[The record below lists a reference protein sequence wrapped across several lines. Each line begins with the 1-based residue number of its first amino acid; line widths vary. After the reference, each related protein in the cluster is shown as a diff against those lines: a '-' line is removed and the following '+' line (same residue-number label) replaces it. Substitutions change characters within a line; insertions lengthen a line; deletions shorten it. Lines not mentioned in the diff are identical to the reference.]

1 MSEQRYDL
9 LQFAEWLKSDT
20 TPNGGAALWEASA
33 LYDFQVDPNT
43 NEISTQQF
51 NQEYSNYLQEESFPA
66 LKERIENIVKVAPQ
80 LKDKSLLY
88 KPVGFGEKAAWMV
101 GEPAERF
108 LSGESPSRLADII
121 TNELSPLTKNTWEID
136 DFKELT
142 DRLETF
148 YNEGKQRLDNGQILE
163 EGDAKLIQDVGSYLE
178 NLSEN
183 AEEIKSG
190 DKKYVKLKD
199 PIPFYYDE
207 GMYTGMGERVGAG
220 VKRQRE
226 PNWFDSFM
234 EKSNSYFHKTAN
246 DLAEKYYEENKKNNI
261 RYAAYENYL
270 KDRPTEYFK
279 DFRPTELWTD
289 TILGLVPSITA
300 IGAGTLTTIA
310 TGSPLVGY
318 ATTMGILNPLESTG
332 EYQEAYDYVY
342 NKSKD
347 KELAKD
353 IASKS
358 TAGYLA
364 VMNLTERLSIG
375 RYMKNIMPKDAQR
388 LTRRSL
394 FKNMYKKIADDK
406 RLYYG
411 YEGLESGIRE
421 GSQEFIQYLSSVAI
435 QSGYKDEN
443 FSDLYDA
450 QTAKE
455 SFIGGALLG
464 GGMGAAG
471 ILISGKERFSM
482 EEMFANLKDK
492 DAPRTKKGKPVY
504 EGRPIAPV
512 LAEQIEDKPTR
523 KAEPTQKGLV
533 QEIVTAGQSLQVSVD
548 RDEVTDDK
556 LKQTINEL
564 KGFGPGK
571 KVEKLSYVLQKGGND
586 LLNSLD
592 ESDLENVNNTLKA
605 GIKNISGQLADG
617 LKDRENLAK
626 DVVDGRI
633 KIDYQIGKGG
643 KISPIGKKPTISITD
658 KQIIDDLVKTYEK
671 DIIEDVGKK
680 PSQPQ
685 ISNWLNNNLNVN
697 IGKQVQAQAEK
708 QVGATPQAGQ
718 PTDAQLAAALG
729 AFDAPSP
736 PKKQPKPIPK
746 KKKSTS
752 AKAVEEQ
759 SIEQLKQTASPVD
772 TFKTGTRYGVLQ
784 KNNPYSGKSGKLV
797 KHDKKNNKVLLE
809 FDDGKKFSFTT
820 KQVAP
825 IQEDAPI
832 IKTKQKPIKKL
843 SSLKQEVFKLSD
855 KEQSK
860 GFARV
865 SDDAIINYIVKAPSD
880 TIKKV
885 LKRLPKKRRE
895 KLLDT
900 ITQYRNIIKAE
911 GVNASEKQIQKAI
924 SEEGMVQLPS
934 QKEAKKAF
942 FEQFNKDIDK
952 QVDKDFLEQEISRR
966 VEEDVAGTMGY
977 VPRDVLEKNIRK
989 ELEGK
994 EKPKKIDKNK
1004 ARAAA
1009 DRTMAEIEQIEGV
1022 DIKKVGLPVEGGL
1035 ERIGDIKVAE
1045 DKQGQ
1050 GLASNWVNSLKIK
1063 RKTQGRDTIDII
1075 AKPGSEGFWEKQGF
1089 ISVKPYLSEKFED
1102 QKNQPKMGEKGYLP
1116 SKFQAMKLP
1125 NFRDAVIDK
1134 DGNIKKVDG
1143 KEVTPMTF
1151 ILNDYMGMDGVSLQD
1166 LIINAQLGLKDKPI
1180 SEVGQSIKKAEEKPE
1195 KIKEVISNAADE
1207 LKKGLEELGNITQ
1220 KGAVSPMGDLSDKA
1234 AYNRAKQHFE
1244 NSYDSLKSAYRITLE
1259 DYVHA
1264 MFKALKK
1271 LPKEIR
1277 QKIRDFLMK
1286 WAKSKDPDIHTRIAK
1301 YNSTID
1307 IVDLMGF
1314 GNRRR
1319 MRISRELIDSGTMD
1333 KISDAVD
1340 NENDINS
1347 DDISR
1352 EGLDIADVSDHEEI
1366 SNNLTFDGYD
1376 FRGDQFFKFL
1386 ETSDSKGWL
1395 DRKQVAKL
1403 MEAALTGDKEI
1414 LLEHLE
1420 SKYNYV
1426 PQTIQ
1431 EQNLVQS
1438 FFIKNQ
1444 PINRTN
1450 GYEKPAWWWTN
1461 IDYDGN
1467 IIKNKKNKNL
1477 IPKIGG
1483 SPRFGKD
1490 IRRNT
1495 DLPRTYNMSF
1505 VDWALQQ
1512 NEYDGDEIK
1521 ISRIYLKDLVN
1532 LWVGKKDK
1540 NGSKYFGKPE
1550 FSDLTL
1556 NKKSLVNVW
1565 DNIFANSSR
1574 KDDAGNPV
1582 IRTVAEIKGGGNNP
1596 SFIVAR
1602 IPQSIIEMTQS
1613 TEQMQKYWQQ
1623 EITRGNMTID
1633 MAKEFIESV
1642 EELNTAGT
1650 NKYIFAQHITQHEL
1664 MKRSHGAKYLMRTPD
1679 ILHHMKRA
1687 SLPYGEGIVPLGLGD
1702 NTIKIIDQTKVSIVN
1717 EEGTKVPMTDY
1728 IAGLEGLSRSDGATI
1743 TDTDTLDT
1751 MAKIAGRE
1759 QLNNGLPMRE
1769 VKTIMWYSSLNNKFA
1784 KDNYPAVEYDG
1795 KPNWEGEHYVAIKH
1809 NEFVA
1814 EGGYKF
1820 VDEDNNIIAYTVEEG
1835 NKIRIYDN
1843 DGNRINRLLTL
1854 DEAKEPDGGSG
1865 SFKLDG
1871 RVATDVLTLPEEST
1885 RIVKVPGHK
1894 GKSSSAFPMTWL
1906 SKLYHP
1912 DFDKLRTQIENKLI
1926 ETARANVR
1934 AMFDARKDP
1943 QIMASLFGQLKS
1955 NNVSF
1960 PNEIEKLIEPIQ
1972 GEMLQDG
1979 YNLPHISSGV
1989 LEPIKNKLI
1998 RENAYKGRRT
2008 GFGNYATIKPDYD
2021 GTKVSEENGIAI
2033 SEDDATMVNF
2043 VKQKLNLDPSLR
2055 GAELQNAF
2063 KEAILNMNNK
2073 GRGVYILLGRMPV
2086 YSVTG
2091 VTLGKITNIVPSG
2104 QGNVVFIHP
2113 ELVSGALQADADGDA
2128 ATMQIMYFGDR
2139 FQDESVINAM
2149 LDAKKAFDKRGG
2161 FARVE
2166 YFKKGKRDF
2175 PATSKKSIYQASSMI
2190 GNGLASQ
2197 GILTNAINFF
2207 EDMHFKDVKMKIGKQ
2222 TIVTRDPEEGKVIM
2236 DYAPLREDI
2245 TQEMLDDAQMGTIVN
2260 KQGKPWK
2267 SGEKYLM
2274 TTPLNQ
2280 LKILLQASV
2289 DHAKELLLYDWG
2301 YDGYD
2306 FIIPKMFVQD
2316 NGSPIGI
2323 KQSRTISRVLRKLL
2337 SYGNIRYGRDMDT
2350 RQTKGIASMFADSE
2364 SMYELAQLNGKERGK
2379 VIADLANSR
2388 RNRFNKGTRKS
2399 KLAKSTLPIEE
2410 IIFNDKMT
2418 SIEKLIATPHEEMVR
2433 YRKENPN
2440 DIVVEHPWGYG
2451 THQIVNGLSKTQ
2463 ADLYAIQVKEQR
2475 FYPETGWKA
2484 RKKEAR
2490 RWINQAGTEFYR
2502 IHARAIVYK
2511 NATEKSLNSA
2521 SYPYADEM
2529 LDFINKW
2536 YNEGDK
2542 KKGIKAFKDL
2552 TKEQQAYTTLRF
2564 LRGIR
2569 VQEKQILKGVE
2580 KQSQAIVKNIL
2591 ATKEKI
2597 EQVES
2602 EKAKEFLTNKL
2613 NTLRNKLDK
2622 ITTKTFVQKQP
2633 RVRDV
2638 EKILPMQLMD
2648 SDVWTTYAN
2657 LAGPNIREA
2666 SNQPMPLKMRKKYED
2681 YLLKDC
2687 P

>member
-20 TPNGGAALWEASA
+20 TPNGGADLWAASA
-33 LYDFQVDPNT
+33 LYDFQIDPN
-43 NEISTQQF
+43 NGQLSTQPF
-51 NQEYSNYLQEESFPA
+51 NEETVNLLQKEDYPA
-66 LKERIENIVKVAPQ
+66 LKQRIENIVKVAPE
-80 LKDKSLLY
+80 LKQKSLLY
-88 KPVGFGEKAAWMV
+88 NPVNFGEKAAWMI

-108 LSGESPSRLADII
+108 FSGESPSRVGEIVTEL
-121 TNELSPLTKNTWEID
+121 LSPLSKDTW
-136 DFKELT
+136 DFDEFKQLT

-148 YNEGKQRLDNGQILE
+148 YNDGKQKLNNGQITQ
-163 EGDAKLIQDVGSYLE
+163 EGDAKLIQDVGTYLE

-183 AEEIKSG
+183 AEEIQSG

-207 GMYTGMGERVGAG
+207 GDFTGMGEKVGEG
-220 VKRQRE
+220 LKRQRE

-289 TILGLVPSITA
+289 TILGLVPSIAA
-300 IGAGTLTTIA
+300 IGVGTGVTLA
-310 TGSPLVGY
+310 TKSPAAGY
-318 ATTMGILNPLESTG
+318 AATMGILNPLEATG

-375 RYMKNIMPKDAQR
+375 RYMKNVMPKDAQR

-421 GSQEFIQYLSSVAI
+421 GSQEFVQYLSSVAI
-435 QSGYKDEN
+435 QTGYKDEN
-443 FSDLYDA
+443 FSDLYDR

-455 SFIGGALLG
+455 SFLGGALLG
-464 GGMGAAG
+464 GTMGAAG
-471 ILISGKERFSM
+471 IVISGKERFSM
-482 EEMFANLKDK
+482 EDMFKAASGEDVST
-492 DAPRTKKGKPVY
+492 PKGKPVY
-504 EGRPIAPV
+504 QGRPIAPV
-512 LAEQIEDKPTR
+512 DPRQIQDRPIT
-523 KAEPTQKGLV
+523 KAEPTQKGLI
-533 QEIVTAGQSLQVSVD
+533 QEIVTAGQSTRVSID
-548 RDEVTDDK
+548 RDEITDDK
-556 LKQTINEL
+556 VKQRIDEL

-571 KVEKLSYVLQKGGND
+571 KVEKLAYVLQKGGKD

-592 ESDLENVNNTLKA
+592 ESEIENVNNVLNA

-617 LKDRENLAK
+617 LKDRESLAQ
-626 DVVDGRI
+626 DIVDGRI
-633 KIDYQIGKGG
+633 KIDYKVGKGG
-643 KISPIGKKPTISITD
+643 KITPTGKKATISITD

-697 IGKQVQAQAEK
+697 IGKQVQSQAEK
-708 QVGATPQAGQ
+708 QIGASPQAGQ
-718 PTDAQLAAALG
+718 PTDAQLASALG

-736 PKKQPKPIPK
+736 KKQPKPISK

-752 AKAVEEQ
+752 SKAVEKQ
-759 SIEQLKQTASPVD
+759 AIEQLKQTASPVD

-809 FDDGKKFSFTT
+809 FDDGKRFSFTT

-825 IQEDAPI
+825 IQEDAPK
-832 IKTKQKPIKKL
+832 KTKEKIYDVKVDMYENPNIQ
-843 SSLKQEVFKLSD
+843 D
-855 KEQSK
+855 KTGDNQD
-860 GFARV
+860 V
-865 SDDAIINYIVKAPSD
+865 WV
-880 TIKKV
+880 
-885 LKRLPKKRRE
+885 
-895 KLLDT
+895 
-900 ITQYRNIIKAE
+900 
-911 GVNASEKQIQKAI
+911 VNN
-924 SEEGMVQLPS
+924 L
-934 QKEAKKAF
+934 KEAKEQLKSIKSGLGKGKNFANKIEK
-942 FEQFNKDIDK
+942 FEDHYILKHKQGDDKHIYIKGTEPKGLILDTKGRVKGKPYTKQSDIDK

-966 VEEDVAGTMGY
+966 VEEDVAGTMGDI
-977 VPRDVLEKNIRK
+977 PRDVLEKDIRE

-994 EKPKKIDKNK
+994 EKPKKINK
-1004 ARAAA
+1004 SQASITAVLK
-1009 DRTMAEIEQIEGV
+1009 MAEIEQIEGV
-1022 DIKKVGLPVEGGL
+1022 DIVRVGLPVKGGL

-1050 GLASNWVNSLKIK
+1050 GLASNWVNNLKIQ
-1063 RKTQGRDTIDII
+1063 RKSQGRDTIDII
-1075 AKPGSEGFWEKQGF
+1075 AKPGSEEFWKKQGF
-1089 ISVKPYLSEKFED
+1089 KVYDPINEYFGNYETGKQDKLLV
-1102 QKNQPKMGEKGYLP
+1102 EKGELFE
-1116 SKFQAMKLP
+1116 KELK
-1125 NFRDAVIDK
+1125 DK
-1134 DGNIKKVDG
+1134 DGKLKKVDG
-1143 KEVTPMTF
+1143 KTPTPMIF
-1151 ILNDYMGMDGVSLQD
+1151 DLRNVSLQD
-1166 LIINAQLGLKDKPI
+1166 LIVNAQLGLQDKPI
-1180 SEVGQSIKKAEEKPE
+1180 SEVDKSIKKAEEKPNKVKDE
-1195 KIKEVISNAADE
+1195 ISNAVDE
-1207 LKKGLEELGNITQ
+1207 IMKGLDELGNITQ
-1220 KGAVSPMGDLSDKA
+1220 KGGVSPMGDLSDKA
-1234 AYNRAKQHFE
+1234 AYNRSKQHFE
-1244 NSYDSLKSAYRITLE
+1244 NAYDSLKSAYRITLE
-1259 DYVHA
+1259 DFMHA

-1271 LPKEIR
+1271 LPKDIR

-1286 WAKSKDPDIHTRIAK
+1286 WAKTKDPDIHTRIAK
-1301 YNSTID
+1301 SNSTLD

-1314 GNRRR
+1314 ANRRQ
-1319 MRISRELIDSGTMD
+1319 MRLSRELIDSGTMD
-1333 KISDAVD
+1333 KISDAID

-1366 SNNLTFDGYD
+1366 ANNLTFEGYD

-1386 ETSDSKGWL
+1386 EDSESKGWL
-1395 DRKQVAKL
+1395 DDKQIAKL
-1403 MEAALTGDKEI
+1403 MEAALTGDKNI

-1444 PINRTN
+1444 AINRTT
-1450 GYEKPAWWWTN
+1450 GLEKPAWWWAN
-1461 IDYDGN
+1461 IDYDGKLV
-1467 IIKNKKNKNL
+1467 KNKKNKKL

-1490 IRRNT
+1490 IRKNT

-1512 NEYDGDEIK
+1512 NKYDGDQIK

-1532 LWVGKKDK
+1532 VWVGKKDK
-1540 NGSKYFGKPE
+1540 NGSKYYGKPE
-1550 FSDLTL
+1550 FSDLTV
-1556 NKKSLVNVW
+1556 NKKSLVHVW

-1574 KDDAGNPV
+1574 KDDSGNSI

-1602 IPQSIIEMTQS
+1602 VPQSIIDMTQS
-1613 TEQMQKYWQQ
+1613 TSKMQEYWKK
-1623 EITRGNMTID
+1623 EITRGNMTVD
-1633 MAKEFIESV
+1633 MAKEFIASV
-1642 EELNTAGT
+1642 EELNSGGT

-1664 MKRSHGAKYLMRTPD
+1664 MKRSHGAKYLMRTSD

-1702 NTIKIIDQTKVSIVN
+1702 NTMKLIDQTKVSIIN

-1743 TDTDTLDT
+1743 TDTDTLDII
-1751 MAKIAGRE
+1751 AKAVGRE

-1769 VKTIMWYSSLNNKFA
+1769 VKTIMWYSSLNDKFA

-1795 KPNWEGEHYVAIKH
+1795 ESNWEGEHYLAVKH

-1814 EGGYKF
+1814 EEGLRF
-1820 VDEDNNIIAYTVEEG
+1820 VDNEDNIIAYTVMEN
-1835 NKIRIYDN
+1835 NKVRIYDN
-1843 DGNRINRLLTL
+1843 DGNRINRLFTL

-1865 SFKLDG
+1865 SFKLNG

-1885 RIVKVPGHK
+1885 RVIKVPGHK
-1894 GKSSSAFPMTWL
+1894 SKSSSAFPMTWL

-1912 DFDKLRTQIENKLI
+1912 DFDKVRTTIENKLVEI
-1926 ETARANVR
+1926 ARANVK
-1934 AMFDARKDP
+1934 AMFDARKNP
-1943 QIMASLFGQLKS
+1943 EIMASLFGQLKS

-1972 GEMLQDG
+1972 GQMLEDG
-1979 YNLPHISSGV
+1979 YMLPHIASGV
-1989 LEPIKNKLI
+1989 LEPVKNKLI
-1998 RENAYKGRRT
+1998 RENAFKGRRT

-2021 GTKVSEENGIAI
+2021 GTKVSDENGIAI
-2033 SEDDATMVNF
+2033 SEDDAIMVNF
-2043 VKQKLNLDPSLR
+2043 VKKKLNLDPSLR
-2055 GAELQNAF
+2055 GVELQNAF
-2063 KEAILNMNNK
+2063 KEATLNLNNK
-2073 GRGVYILLGRMPV
+2073 GKGVYLLLGRMPV
-2086 YSVTG
+2086 YAVTG

-2104 QGNVVFIHP
+2104 QGNVIFIHP
-2113 ELVSGALQADADGDA
+2113 ELAAGPLQADADGDA
-2128 ATMQIMYFGDR
+2128 ATIQIMYFGEN
-2139 FQDESVINAM
+2139 FQDESIVNSM
-2149 LDAKKAFDKRGG
+2149 LDAKKSFDKRAG

-2175 PATSKKSIYQASSMI
+2175 PATSKRSIYQASAMI

-2197 GILTNAINFF
+2197 GILTNAVNFF
-2207 EDMHFKDVKMKIGKQ
+2207 EDMHFKEIKMTIGKQ
-2222 TIVTRDPEEGKVIM
+2222 TIVTRDPENGKVIM
-2236 DYAPLREDI
+2236 DYAPLRDDV
-2245 TQEMLDDAQMGTIVN
+2245 TQETLNDSKMGTLVN
-2260 KQGKPWK
+2260 KQGKEWK
-2267 SGEKYLM
+2267 SGDKYLM
-2274 TTPLNQ
+2274 TTPINQ

-2301 YDGYD
+2301 YNGYD
-2306 FIIPKMFVQD
+2306 FIIPKMFVQE
-2316 NGSPIGI
+2316 NGSPIGL

-2388 RNRFNKGTRKS
+2388 RNRFNKGTKKS
-2399 KLAKSTLPIEE
+2399 KLAKSTLPIDE
-2410 IIFNDKMT
+2410 IIFNNKLT
-2418 SIEKLIATPHEEMVR
+2418 SIEKILAAPHEEMVR

-2440 DIVVEHPWGYG
+2440 DIVHEHPWGFG
-2451 THQIVNGLSKTQ
+2451 QHQIVNGLSKTQ
-2463 ADLYAIQVKEQR
+2463 SDIFAIQKKEER
-2475 FYPETGWKA
+2475 FYPESDSWKS

-2502 IHARAIVYK
+2502 IHARAVVYQ

-2521 SYPYADEM
+2521 SYPYSDEM
-2529 LDFINKW
+2529 LDFMDKW
-2536 YNEGDK
+2536 FNQGDK

-2552 TKEQQAYTTLRF
+2552 SKEQQAYTTLRF

-2602 EKAKEFLTNKL
+2602 EKAKEFLTNRL

-2633 RVRDV
+2633 RIRDV

>member
-9 LQFAEWLKSDT
+9 LQFAEWLKNDT
-20 TPNGGAALWEASA
+20 TPNGGADLWAASA
-33 LYDFQVDPNT
+33 LYDFQIDPN
-43 NEISTQQF
+43 NGQLSTQPF
-51 NQEYSNYLQEESFPA
+51 NEETVNILQKEDYPA
-66 LKERIENIVKVAPQ
+66 LKQRIENIVKVAPE
-80 LKDKSLLY
+80 LKQKSLLY
-88 KPVGFGEKAAWMV
+88 NPVKLGEKAAWMI

-108 LSGESPSRLADII
+108 FSGESPSRVGEIVTDL
-121 TNELSPLTKNTWEID
+121 LSPLSKDTWDSNE
-136 DFKELT
+136 FKQLT
-142 DRLETF
+142 DRLEIF
-148 YNEGKQRLDNGQILE
+148 YNDGKQKLNNGQITQ
-163 EGDAKLIQDVGSYLE
+163 EGDAKLIQDVGTYLE

-183 AEEIKSG
+183 TEEIQSG

-207 GMYTGMGERVGAG
+207 GDFTGMGEKVGAG

-289 TILGLVPSITA
+289 TILGLVPSISA
-300 IGAGTLTTIA
+300 IGIGTGVTLA
-310 TGSPLVGY
+310 TKSPAAGY
-318 ATTMGILNPLESTG
+318 AATMGILNPLEATG

-375 RYMKNIMPKDAQR
+375 RYMKNVMPKDAQR

-421 GSQEFIQYLSSVAI
+421 GSQEFVQYLSSVAI
-435 QSGYKDEN
+435 QTGYKDEN
-443 FSDLYDA
+443 FSDLYDR

-455 SFIGGALLG
+455 SFLGGALLG
-464 GGMGAAG
+464 GTMGAAG
-471 ILISGKERFSM
+471 IVLSGKERFSM
-482 EEMFANLKDK
+482 EDMFKAASGEDVST
-492 DAPRTKKGKPVY
+492 PKGKPVY
-504 EGRPIAPV
+504 QGRPIAPV
-512 LAEQIEDKPTR
+512 DPRQIQDRPIT
-523 KAEPTQKGLV
+523 KAEPTQKGLI
-533 QEIVTAGQSLQVSVD
+533 QEIITAGQSTRVSID
-548 RDEVTDDK
+548 RSEIEDDK
-556 LKQTINEL
+556 VKQRIDEL

-571 KVEKLSYVLQKGGND
+571 KVEKLAYVLQKGGKD

-592 ESDLENVNNTLKA
+592 ESEVENVNNVLNA

-617 LKDRENLAK
+617 LKDRESLAQ
-626 DVVDGRI
+626 DIVDGRI
-633 KIDYQIGKGG
+633 KIDYKVGKGG
-643 KISPIGKKPTISITD
+643 KITPTGKKATISITD
-658 KQIIDDLVKTYEK
+658 KEIIDDLVKTYEK
-671 DIIEDVGKK
+671 DIIDDVGKK

-697 IGKQVQAQAEK
+697 IGKQIQSQSEK
-708 QVGATPQAGQ
+708 QVGASPQAGQ
-718 PTDAQLAAALG
+718 PSDAQLAAALG
-729 AFDAPSP
+729 AFDAPSS
-736 PKKQPKPIPK
+736 KKQPKPIPK

-752 AKAVEEQ
+752 SKAVEEQ
-759 SIEQLKQTASPVD
+759 SIEQLKQTITPVD

-784 KNNPYSGKSGKLV
+784 KNNPYSGKSGKLI

-809 FDDGKKFSFTT
+809 FDDGRKFSFTT

-825 IQEDAPI
+825 IQEDAP
-832 IKTKQKPIKKL
+832 KK
-843 SSLKQEVFKLSD
+843 
-855 KEQSK
+855 
-860 GFARV
+860 
-865 SDDAIINYIVKAPSD
+865 
-880 TIKKV
+880 TIKK
-885 LKRLPKKRRE
+885 
-895 KLLDT
+895 
-900 ITQYRNIIKAE
+900 Q
-911 GVNASEKQIQKAI
+911 S
-924 SEEGMVQLPS
+924 
-934 QKEAKKAF
+934 
-942 FEQFNKDIDK
+942 DIDK
-952 QVDKDFLEQEISRR
+952 EVDKDFLEQEISRR
-966 VEEDVAGTMGY
+966 VEEDVAGTMGDI
-977 VPRDVLEKNIRK
+977 PRDVLEKDIRE

-994 EKPKKIDKNK
+994 EKPKTIDKNK

-1009 DRTMAEIEQIEGV
+1009 DRKMAEIEQIEGV
-1022 DIKKVGLPVEGGL
+1022 DIKKVGLPVEDGL

-1050 GLASNWVNSLKIK
+1050 GLASNWVNNLKIK
-1063 RKTQGRDTIDII
+1063 RKSQGRESIDII
-1075 AKPGSEGFWEKQGF
+1075 ARPGSQGFWEKQGF
-1089 ISVKPYLSEKFED
+1089 KVYDPINEYFDFDDDGKQDKLLVGKAELFEKEL
-1102 QKNQPKMGEKGYLP
+1102 KN
-1116 SKFQAMKLP
+1116 
-1125 NFRDAVIDK
+1125 K
-1134 DGNIKKVDG
+1134 DGKLKKVDG
-1143 KEVTPMTF
+1143 KTPAPMIF
-1151 ILNDYMGMDGVSLQD
+1151 DLRNVSLQD
-1166 LIINAQLGLKDKPI
+1166 LIVNAQLGVQDKPV
-1180 SEVGQSIKKAEEKPE
+1180 SEVDKSIKKAEEKPSKVKDE
-1195 KIKEVISNAADE
+1195 ISNAVDE
-1207 LKKGLEELGNITQ
+1207 IMKGLDELGNITQ
-1220 KGAVSPMGDLSDKA
+1220 KGGVSPMGDLSDKA
-1234 AYNRAKQHFE
+1234 AYNRSKQHFE
-1244 NSYDSLKSAYRITLE
+1244 NAYDSLKSAYRITLE
-1259 DYVHA
+1259 DFIHA

-1271 LPKEIR
+1271 LPKDIR

-1286 WAKSKDPDIHTRIAK
+1286 WAKTKDPDIHTRIAK
-1301 YNSTID
+1301 SNSTLD

-1314 GNRRR
+1314 ANRRQ
-1319 MRISRELIDSGTMD
+1319 MRLSRELIDSGTMD
-1333 KISDAVD
+1333 KISDAID

-1366 SNNLTFDGYD
+1366 ANNLTFEGYD

-1386 ETSDSKGWL
+1386 EDSESKGWL
-1395 DRKQVAKL
+1395 DDKQIAKL
-1403 MEAALTGDKEI
+1403 MEAALTGDKNI

-1420 SKYNYV
+1420 SKHKYV

-1444 PINRTN
+1444 AINRTT
-1450 GYEKPAWWWTN
+1450 GREKAAWWWAN
-1461 IDYDGN
+1461 IDYDGKLV
-1467 IIKNKKNKNL
+1467 KNKKNKKL

-1483 SPRFGKD
+1483 SLRFGKD
-1490 IRRNT
+1490 IRKNT

-1512 NEYDGDEIK
+1512 NKYDGDQIK

-1532 LWVGKKDK
+1532 VWVGKKDK
-1540 NGSKYFGKPE
+1540 NGSKYYGKPE
-1550 FSDLTL
+1550 FSDLTV
-1556 NKKSLVNVW
+1556 NKKSLVHVW

-1574 KDDAGNPV
+1574 KDDSGNPI

-1602 IPQSIIEMTQS
+1602 VPQSIINMTQS
-1613 TEQMQKYWQQ
+1613 TSKMQEYWKK
-1623 EITRGNMTID
+1623 EITRGNMTVD
-1633 MAKEFIESV
+1633 MAKEFIASV
-1642 EELNTAGT
+1642 EELNNGGT

-1664 MKRSHGAKYLMRTPD
+1664 MKRSHGSKYLMRTPD

-1702 NTIKIIDQTKVSIVN
+1702 NTMKLIDQTKISIIN

-1743 TDTDTLDT
+1743 TDTDTLDII
-1751 MAKIAGRE
+1751 AKVVGRE

-1769 VKTIMWYSSLNNKFA
+1769 VKTIMWYSSLNDKFA

-1795 KPNWEGEHYVAIKH
+1795 ESNWEGEHYLAVKH

-1814 EGGYKF
+1814 EEGLRF
-1820 VDEDNNIIAYTVEEG
+1820 VDNEDNIIAYTVMEN
-1835 NKIRIYDN
+1835 NKVRIYDN
-1843 DGNRINRLLTL
+1843 DGNRINRLFTL

-1871 RVATDVLTLPEEST
+1871 RVATDVLTLPEQST
-1885 RIVKVPGHK
+1885 RVIKVPGHK
-1894 GKSSSAFPMTWL
+1894 SKSSSAFPMTWL

-1912 DFDKLRTQIENKLI
+1912 DFDKVRTTIENKLV
-1926 ETARANVR
+1926 ETARANVK

-1943 QIMASLFGQLKS
+1943 EIMASLFGQLKS

-1960 PNEIEKLIEPIQ
+1960 PNEIEKLIEPVQ
-1972 GEMLQDG
+1972 GQMLEDG
-1979 YNLPHISSGV
+1979 YMLPHIASGV
-1989 LEPIKNKLI
+1989 LEPVKNKLI
-1998 RENAYKGRRT
+1998 RENAFKGRRT

-2021 GTKVSEENGIAI
+2021 GTKVSDENGIAI
-2033 SEDDATMVNF
+2033 SEDDAVMVNF
-2043 VKQKLNLDPSLR
+2043 VKKKLNLDPSLK
-2055 GAELQNAF
+2055 GVDLQNAF
-2063 KEAILNMNNK
+2063 KEATLNLNNK
-2073 GRGVYILLGRMPV
+2073 GKGVYLLLGRMPV
-2086 YSVTG
+2086 YAVTG
-2091 VTLGKITNIVPSG
+2091 VTLGKITNIIPSG
-2104 QGNVVFIHP
+2104 QGNVIFIHP
-2113 ELVSGALQADADGDA
+2113 ELAAGPLQADADGDA
-2128 ATMQIMYFGDR
+2128 ATIQIMYFGEN
-2139 FQDESVINAM
+2139 FQDESIVNSM
-2149 LDAKKAFDKRGG
+2149 LDAKKSFDKRAG

-2175 PATSKKSIYQASSMI
+2175 PATSKRSIYQASAMI

-2197 GILTNAINFF
+2197 GILTNAVNFF
-2207 EDMHFKDVKMKIGKQ
+2207 EDMHFKEIKMTIGKQ
-2222 TIVTRDPEEGKVIM
+2222 TIVTRDPEDGKVIM
-2236 DYAPLREDI
+2236 DYAPLRDDV
-2245 TQEMLDDAQMGTIVN
+2245 TQETLNDSKMGTLVN
-2260 KQGKPWK
+2260 KEGKEWK
-2267 SGEKYLM
+2267 SGDKYLM
-2274 TTPLNQ
+2274 TTPINQ

-2289 DHAKELLLYDWG
+2289 DHAKELLLYDWK
-2301 YDGYD
+2301 YNGYD
-2306 FIIPKMFVQD
+2306 FIIPKMFVQE
-2316 NGSPIGI
+2316 NGSPIGL

-2337 SYGNIRYGRDMDT
+2337 SYGSIRYGRDMDT

-2388 RNRFNKGTRKS
+2388 RNRFNKGTRIS
-2399 KLAKSTLPIEE
+2399 KLAKSTLPIDE
-2410 IIFNDKMT
+2410 IIFNDKLT
-2418 SIEKLIATPHEEMVR
+2418 SIEKILAAPHEEMVR

-2440 DIVVEHPWGYG
+2440 DIVHEHPWGFG
-2451 THQIVNGLSKTQ
+2451 QHQIVNGLSKTQ
-2463 ADLYAIQVKEQR
+2463 SDIFAIQKKEER
-2475 FYPETGWKA
+2475 FYPESNNWKS
-2484 RKKEAR
+2484 RKKEAL

-2502 IHARAIVYK
+2502 IHSRAVVYQ

-2521 SYPYADEM
+2521 SYPYSDEM
-2529 LDFINKW
+2529 LDFMDKW
-2536 YNEGDK
+2536 FNQGDK

-2552 TKEQQAYTTLRF
+2552 SKEQQAYTTLRF

-2602 EKAKEFLTNKL
+2602 EKAKEFLTNRL

-2633 RVRDV
+2633 RIRDV

>member
-1 MSEQRYDL
+1 
-9 LQFAEWLKSDT
+9 
-20 TPNGGAALWEASA
+20 
-33 LYDFQVDPNT
+33 
-43 NEISTQQF
+43 
-51 NQEYSNYLQEESFPA
+51 
-66 LKERIENIVKVAPQ
+66 
-80 LKDKSLLY
+80 
-88 KPVGFGEKAAWMV
+88 
-101 GEPAERF
+101 
-108 LSGESPSRLADII
+108 
-121 TNELSPLTKNTWEID
+121 
-136 DFKELT
+136 
-142 DRLETF
+142 
-148 YNEGKQRLDNGQILE
+148 
-163 EGDAKLIQDVGSYLE
+163 
-178 NLSEN
+178 
-183 AEEIKSG
+183 
-190 DKKYVKLKD
+190 
-199 PIPFYYDE
+199 
-207 GMYTGMGERVGAG
+207 
-220 VKRQRE
+220 
-226 PNWFDSFM
+226 
-234 EKSNSYFHKTAN
+234 
-246 DLAEKYYEENKKNNI
+246 
-261 RYAAYENYL
+261 
-270 KDRPTEYFK
+270 
-279 DFRPTELWTD
+279 
-289 TILGLVPSITA
+289 
-300 IGAGTLTTIA
+300 
-310 TGSPLVGY
+310 
-318 ATTMGILNPLESTG
+318 
-332 EYQEAYDYVY
+332 
-342 NKSKD
+342 
-347 KELAKD
+347 
-353 IASKS
+353 
-358 TAGYLA
+358 
-364 VMNLTERLSIG
+364 
-375 RYMKNIMPKDAQR
+375 
-388 LTRRSL
+388 
-394 FKNMYKKIADDK
+394 
-406 RLYYG
+406 
-411 YEGLESGIRE
+411 
-421 GSQEFIQYLSSVAI
+421 
-435 QSGYKDEN
+435 
-443 FSDLYDA
+443 
-450 QTAKE
+450 
-455 SFIGGALLG
+455 
-464 GGMGAAG
+464 
-471 ILISGKERFSM
+471 
-482 EEMFANLKDK
+482 
-492 DAPRTKKGKPVY
+492 
-504 EGRPIAPV
+504 
-512 LAEQIEDKPTR
+512 
-523 KAEPTQKGLV
+523 
-533 QEIVTAGQSLQVSVD
+533 
-548 RDEVTDDK
+548 
-556 LKQTINEL
+556 
-564 KGFGPGK
+564 
-571 KVEKLSYVLQKGGND
+571 
-586 LLNSLD
+586 
-592 ESDLENVNNTLKA
+592 
-605 GIKNISGQLADG
+605 
-617 LKDRENLAK
+617 
-626 DVVDGRI
+626 
-633 KIDYQIGKGG
+633 
-643 KISPIGKKPTISITD
+643 
-658 KQIIDDLVKTYEK
+658 
-671 DIIEDVGKK
+671 
-680 PSQPQ
+680 
-685 ISNWLNNNLNVN
+685 
-697 IGKQVQAQAEK
+697 
-708 QVGATPQAGQ
+708 
-718 PTDAQLAAALG
+718 
-729 AFDAPSP
+729 
-736 PKKQPKPIPK
+736 
-746 KKKSTS
+746 
-752 AKAVEEQ
+752 
-759 SIEQLKQTASPVD
+759 
-772 TFKTGTRYGVLQ
+772 
-784 KNNPYSGKSGKLV
+784 
-797 KHDKKNNKVLLE
+797 
-809 FDDGKKFSFTT
+809 
-820 KQVAP
+820 
-825 IQEDAPI
+825 
-832 IKTKQKPIKKL
+832 
-843 SSLKQEVFKLSD
+843 
-855 KEQSK
+855 
-860 GFARV
+860 
-865 SDDAIINYIVKAPSD
+865 
-880 TIKKV
+880 
-885 LKRLPKKRRE
+885 
-895 KLLDT
+895 
-900 ITQYRNIIKAE
+900 
-911 GVNASEKQIQKAI
+911 
-924 SEEGMVQLPS
+924 
-934 QKEAKKAF
+934 
-942 FEQFNKDIDK
+942 
-952 QVDKDFLEQEISRR
+952 
-966 VEEDVAGTMGY
+966 
-977 VPRDVLEKNIRK
+977 
-989 ELEGK
+989 
-994 EKPKKIDKNK
+994 
-1004 ARAAA
+1004 
-1009 DRTMAEIEQIEGV
+1009 
-1022 DIKKVGLPVEGGL
+1022 
-1035 ERIGDIKVAE
+1035 
-1045 DKQGQ
+1045 
-1050 GLASNWVNSLKIK
+1050 
-1063 RKTQGRDTIDII
+1063 
-1075 AKPGSEGFWEKQGF
+1075 
-1089 ISVKPYLSEKFED
+1089 
-1102 QKNQPKMGEKGYLP
+1102 
-1116 SKFQAMKLP
+1116 
-1125 NFRDAVIDK
+1125 
-1134 DGNIKKVDG
+1134 
-1143 KEVTPMTF
+1143 
-1151 ILNDYMGMDGVSLQD
+1151 
-1166 LIINAQLGLKDKPI
+1166 
-1180 SEVGQSIKKAEEKPE
+1180 
-1195 KIKEVISNAADE
+1195 
-1207 LKKGLEELGNITQ
+1207 
-1220 KGAVSPMGDLSDKA
+1220 
-1234 AYNRAKQHFE
+1234 
-1244 NSYDSLKSAYRITLE
+1244 
-1259 DYVHA
+1259 
-1264 MFKALKK
+1264 
-1271 LPKEIR
+1271 
-1277 QKIRDFLMK
+1277 
-1286 WAKSKDPDIHTRIAK
+1286 
-1301 YNSTID
+1301 
-1307 IVDLMGF
+1307 
-1314 GNRRR
+1314 
-1319 MRISRELIDSGTMD
+1319 
-1333 KISDAVD
+1333 
-1340 NENDINS
+1340 
-1347 DDISR
+1347 
-1352 EGLDIADVSDHEEI
+1352 
-1366 SNNLTFDGYD
+1366 
-1376 FRGDQFFKFL
+1376 
-1386 ETSDSKGWL
+1386 
-1395 DRKQVAKL
+1395 
-1403 MEAALTGDKEI
+1403 
-1414 LLEHLE
+1414 
-1420 SKYNYV
+1420 
-1426 PQTIQ
+1426 
-1431 EQNLVQS
+1431 
-1438 FFIKNQ
+1438 
-1444 PINRTN
+1444 
-1450 GYEKPAWWWTN
+1450 
-1461 IDYDGN
+1461 
-1467 IIKNKKNKNL
+1467 
-1477 IPKIGG
+1477 
-1483 SPRFGKD
+1483 
-1490 IRRNT
+1490 
-1495 DLPRTYNMSF
+1495 
-1505 VDWALQQ
+1505 
-1512 NEYDGDEIK
+1512 
-1521 ISRIYLKDLVN
+1521 
-1532 LWVGKKDK
+1532 
-1540 NGSKYFGKPE
+1540 
-1550 FSDLTL
+1550 
-1556 NKKSLVNVW
+1556 
-1565 DNIFANSSR
+1565 
-1574 KDDAGNPV
+1574 
-1582 IRTVAEIKGGGNNP
+1582 
-1596 SFIVAR
+1596 
-1602 IPQSIIEMTQS
+1602 
-1613 TEQMQKYWQQ
+1613 
-1623 EITRGNMTID
+1623 
-1633 MAKEFIESV
+1633 
-1642 EELNTAGT
+1642 
-1650 NKYIFAQHITQHEL
+1650 

-1795 KPNWEGEHYVAIKH
+1795 KPNWEGEHYVSIKH

-1912 DFDKLRTQIENKLI
+1912 DFDKLRTQIENKLL

-2043 VKQKLNLDPSLR
+2043 VKRKLNLDPSLR

-2063 KEAILNMNNK
+2063 KETILNMNNK

-2086 YSVTG
+2086 YAVTG

-2463 ADLYAIQVKEQR
+2463 SDLYAIQVKEQR

-2502 IHARAIVYK
+2502 IHARAVVYK

-2666 SNQPMPLKMRKKYED
+2666 INQPMPLKMRKKYED

>member
-20 TPNGGAALWEASA
+20 TPNGGADLWAASA
-33 LYDFQVDPNT
+33 LYDFQIDPN
-43 NEISTQQF
+43 NGQLSTQPF
-51 NQEYSNYLQEESFPA
+51 NEETVNLLQKEDYPA
-66 LKERIENIVKVAPQ
+66 LKQRIENIVKVAPE
-80 LKDKSLLY
+80 LKQKSLLY
-88 KPVGFGEKAAWMV
+88 NPVNFGEKAAWMI

-108 LSGESPSRLADII
+108 FSGESPSRVGEIVTEL
-121 TNELSPLTKNTWEID
+121 LSPLSKDTW
-136 DFKELT
+136 DFDEFKQLT

-148 YNEGKQRLDNGQILE
+148 YNDGKQKLNNGQITQ
-163 EGDAKLIQDVGSYLE
+163 EGDAKLIQDVGTYLE

-183 AEEIKSG
+183 AEEIQSG

-207 GMYTGMGERVGAG
+207 GDFTGMGEKVGEG
-220 VKRQRE
+220 LKRQRE

-289 TILGLVPSITA
+289 TILGLVPSIAA
-300 IGAGTLTTIA
+300 IGVGTGVTLA
-310 TGSPLVGY
+310 TKSPAAGY
-318 ATTMGILNPLESTG
+318 AATMGILNPLEATG

-375 RYMKNIMPKDAQR
+375 RYMKNVMPKDAQR

-421 GSQEFIQYLSSVAI
+421 GSQEFVQYLSSVAI
-435 QSGYKDEN
+435 QTGYKDEN
-443 FSDLYDA
+443 FSDLYDR

-455 SFIGGALLG
+455 SFLGGALLG
-464 GGMGAAG
+464 GTMGAAG
-471 ILISGKERFSM
+471 IVISGKERFSM
-482 EEMFANLKDK
+482 EDMFKAASGEDVST
-492 DAPRTKKGKPVY
+492 PKGKPVY
-504 EGRPIAPV
+504 QGRPIAPV
-512 LAEQIEDKPTR
+512 DPRQIQDRPIT
-523 KAEPTQKGLV
+523 KAEPTQKGLI
-533 QEIVTAGQSLQVSVD
+533 QEIVTAGQSTRVSID
-548 RDEVTDDK
+548 RDEITDDK
-556 LKQTINEL
+556 VKQRIDEL

-571 KVEKLSYVLQKGGND
+571 KVEKLAYVLQKGGKD

-592 ESDLENVNNTLKA
+592 ESEIENVNNVLNA

-617 LKDRENLAK
+617 LKDRESLAQ
-626 DVVDGRI
+626 DIVDGRI
-633 KIDYQIGKGG
+633 KIDYKVGKGG
-643 KISPIGKKPTISITD
+643 KITPTGKKATISITD

-697 IGKQVQAQAEK
+697 IGKQVQSQAEK
-708 QVGATPQAGQ
+708 QIGASPQAGQ
-718 PTDAQLAAALG
+718 PTDAQLASALG

-736 PKKQPKPIPK
+736 KKQPKPISK

-752 AKAVEEQ
+752 SKAVEKQ
-759 SIEQLKQTASPVD
+759 AIEQLKQTASPVD

-809 FDDGKKFSFTT
+809 FDDGKRFSFTT

-825 IQEDAPI
+825 IQKDAPK
-832 IKTKQKPIKKL
+832 KTKEKIYDVKVDMYENPNIQ
-843 SSLKQEVFKLSD
+843 D
-855 KEQSK
+855 KTGDNQD
-860 GFARV
+860 V
-865 SDDAIINYIVKAPSD
+865 WV
-880 TIKKV
+880 
-885 LKRLPKKRRE
+885 
-895 KLLDT
+895 
-900 ITQYRNIIKAE
+900 
-911 GVNASEKQIQKAI
+911 VNN
-924 SEEGMVQLPS
+924 L
-934 QKEAKKAF
+934 KEAKEQLKSIKSGLGKGKNFANKIEK
-942 FEQFNKDIDK
+942 FEDHYILKHKQGDDKHIYIKGTEPKGLILDTKGRVKGKPYTKQSDIDK

-966 VEEDVAGTMGY
+966 VEEDVAGTMGDI
-977 VPRDVLEKNIRK
+977 PRDVLEKDIRE

-994 EKPKKIDKNK
+994 EKPKKINK
-1004 ARAAA
+1004 SQASITAVLK
-1009 DRTMAEIEQIEGV
+1009 MAEIEQIEGV
-1022 DIKKVGLPVEGGL
+1022 DIVRVGLPVKGGL

-1050 GLASNWVNSLKIK
+1050 GLASNWVNNLKIQ
-1063 RKTQGRDTIDII
+1063 RKSQGRDTIDII
-1075 AKPGSEGFWEKQGF
+1075 AKPGSEEFWKKQGF
-1089 ISVKPYLSEKFED
+1089 KVYDPINEYFGNYETGKQDKLLV
-1102 QKNQPKMGEKGYLP
+1102 EKGELFE
-1116 SKFQAMKLP
+1116 KELK
-1125 NFRDAVIDK
+1125 DK
-1134 DGNIKKVDG
+1134 DGKLKKVDG
-1143 KEVTPMTF
+1143 KTPTPMIF
-1151 ILNDYMGMDGVSLQD
+1151 DLRNVSLQD
-1166 LIINAQLGLKDKPI
+1166 LIVNAQLGLQDKPI
-1180 SEVGQSIKKAEEKPE
+1180 SEVDKSIKKAEEKPNKVKDE
-1195 KIKEVISNAADE
+1195 ISNAVDE
-1207 LKKGLEELGNITQ
+1207 IMKGLDELGNITQ
-1220 KGAVSPMGDLSDKA
+1220 KGGVSPMGDLSDKA
-1234 AYNRAKQHFE
+1234 AYNRSKQHFE
-1244 NSYDSLKSAYRITLE
+1244 NAYDSLKSAYRITLE
-1259 DYVHA
+1259 DFMHA

-1271 LPKEIR
+1271 LPKDIR

-1286 WAKSKDPDIHTRIAK
+1286 WAKTKDPDIHTRIAK
-1301 YNSTID
+1301 SNSTLD

-1314 GNRRR
+1314 ANRRQ
-1319 MRISRELIDSGTMD
+1319 MRLSRELIDSGTMD
-1333 KISDAVD
+1333 KISDAID

-1366 SNNLTFDGYD
+1366 ANNLTFEGYD

-1386 ETSDSKGWL
+1386 EDSESKGWL
-1395 DRKQVAKL
+1395 DDKQIAKL
-1403 MEAALTGDKEI
+1403 MEAALTGDKNI

-1444 PINRTN
+1444 AINRTT
-1450 GYEKPAWWWTN
+1450 GLEKPAWWWAN
-1461 IDYDGN
+1461 IDYDGKLV
-1467 IIKNKKNKNL
+1467 KNKKNKKL

-1490 IRRNT
+1490 IRKNT

-1512 NEYDGDEIK
+1512 NKYDGDQIK

-1532 LWVGKKDK
+1532 VWVGKKDK
-1540 NGSKYFGKPE
+1540 NGSKYYGKPE
-1550 FSDLTL
+1550 FSDLTV
-1556 NKKSLVNVW
+1556 NKKSLVHVW

-1574 KDDAGNPV
+1574 KDDSGNSI

-1602 IPQSIIEMTQS
+1602 VPQSIIDMTQS
-1613 TEQMQKYWQQ
+1613 TSKMQEYWKK
-1623 EITRGNMTID
+1623 EITRGNMTVD
-1633 MAKEFIESV
+1633 MAKEFIASV
-1642 EELNTAGT
+1642 EELNSGGT

-1664 MKRSHGAKYLMRTPD
+1664 MKRSHGAKYLMRTSD

-1687 SLPYGEGIVPLGLGD
+1687 SLPYGEGIVPLGLGN
-1702 NTIKIIDQTKVSIVN
+1702 NTMKLIDQTKIRIIN

-1743 TDTDTLDT
+1743 TDTDTLDII
-1751 MAKIAGRE
+1751 AKAVGRE

-1769 VKTIMWYSSLNNKFA
+1769 VKTIMWYSSLNDKFA

-1795 KPNWEGEHYVAIKH
+1795 KSNWEGEHYLAVKH

-1814 EGGYKF
+1814 EEGLRF
-1820 VDEDNNIIAYTVEEG
+1820 VDNEDNIIAYTVMEN
-1835 NKIRIYDN
+1835 NKVRIYDN
-1843 DGNRINRLLTL
+1843 DGNRINRLFTL

-1865 SFKLDG
+1865 SFKLNG

-1885 RIVKVPGHK
+1885 RVIKVPGHK
-1894 GKSSSAFPMTWL
+1894 SKSSSAFPMTWL

-1912 DFDKLRTQIENKLI
+1912 DFDKVRTTIENKLVEI
-1926 ETARANVR
+1926 ARANVK
-1934 AMFDARKDP
+1934 AMFDARKNP
-1943 QIMASLFGQLKS
+1943 EIMASLFGQLKS

-1972 GEMLQDG
+1972 GQMLEDG
-1979 YNLPHISSGV
+1979 YMLPHIASGV
-1989 LEPIKNKLI
+1989 LEPVKNKLI
-1998 RENAYKGRRT
+1998 RENAFKGRRT

-2021 GTKVSEENGIAI
+2021 GTKVSDENGIAI
-2033 SEDDATMVNF
+2033 SEDDAIMVNF
-2043 VKQKLNLDPSLR
+2043 VKKKLNLDPSLR
-2055 GAELQNAF
+2055 GVELQNAF
-2063 KEAILNMNNK
+2063 KEATLNLNNK
-2073 GRGVYILLGRMPV
+2073 GKGVYLLLGRMPV
-2086 YSVTG
+2086 YAVTG

-2104 QGNVVFIHP
+2104 QGNVIFIHP
-2113 ELVSGALQADADGDA
+2113 ELAAGPLQADADGDA
-2128 ATMQIMYFGDR
+2128 ATIQIMYFGEN
-2139 FQDESVINAM
+2139 FQDESIVNSM
-2149 LDAKKAFDKRGG
+2149 LDAKKSFDKRAG

-2175 PATSKKSIYQASSMI
+2175 PATSKRSIYQASAMI

-2197 GILTNAINFF
+2197 GILTNAVNFF
-2207 EDMHFKDVKMKIGKQ
+2207 EDMHFKEIKMTIGKQ
-2222 TIVTRDPEEGKVIM
+2222 TIVTRDPENGKVIM
-2236 DYAPLREDI
+2236 DYAPLRDDV
-2245 TQEMLDDAQMGTIVN
+2245 TQETLNDSKMGTLVN
-2260 KQGKPWK
+2260 KQGKEWK
-2267 SGEKYLM
+2267 SGDKYLM
-2274 TTPLNQ
+2274 TTPINQ

-2301 YDGYD
+2301 YNGYD
-2306 FIIPKMFVQD
+2306 FIIPKMFVQE
-2316 NGSPIGI
+2316 NGSPIGL

-2388 RNRFNKGTRKS
+2388 RNRFNKGTKKS
-2399 KLAKSTLPIEE
+2399 KLAKSTLPIDE
-2410 IIFNDKMT
+2410 IIFNNKLT
-2418 SIEKLIATPHEEMVR
+2418 SIEKILAAPHEEMVR

-2440 DIVVEHPWGYG
+2440 DIVHEHPWGFG
-2451 THQIVNGLSKTQ
+2451 QHQIVNGLSKTQ
-2463 ADLYAIQVKEQR
+2463 SDIFAIQKKEER
-2475 FYPETGWKA
+2475 FYPESDSWKS

-2502 IHARAIVYK
+2502 IHARAVVYQ

-2521 SYPYADEM
+2521 SYPYSDEM
-2529 LDFINKW
+2529 LDFMNKW
-2536 YNEGDK
+2536 FNQGDK

-2552 TKEQQAYTTLRF
+2552 SKEQQAYTTLRF

-2602 EKAKEFLTNKL
+2602 EKAKEFLTNRL

-2633 RVRDV
+2633 RIRDV

>member
-20 TPNGGAALWEASA
+20 TPNGGADLWAASA
-33 LYDFQVDPNT
+33 LYDFQIDPN
-43 NEISTQQF
+43 NGQLSTQPF
-51 NQEYSNYLQEESFPA
+51 NEETVNLLQKEDYPA
-66 LKERIENIVKVAPQ
+66 LKQRIENIVKVAPE
-80 LKDKSLLY
+80 LKQKSLLY
-88 KPVGFGEKAAWMV
+88 NPVNFGEKAAWMI

-108 LSGESPSRLADII
+108 FSGESPSRVGEIVTEL
-121 TNELSPLTKNTWEID
+121 LSPLSKDTW
-136 DFKELT
+136 DFDEFKQLT

-148 YNEGKQRLDNGQILE
+148 YNDGKQKLNNGQITQ
-163 EGDAKLIQDVGSYLE
+163 EGDAKLIQDVGTYLE

-183 AEEIKSG
+183 AEEIQSG

-207 GMYTGMGERVGAG
+207 GDFTGMGEKVGEG
-220 VKRQRE
+220 LKRQRE

-270 KDRPTEYFK
+270 KNRPTEYFK

-289 TILGLVPSITA
+289 TILGLVPSIAA
-300 IGAGTLTTIA
+300 IGVGTGVTLA
-310 TGSPLVGY
+310 TKSPAAGY
-318 ATTMGILNPLESTG
+318 AATMGILNPLEATG

-375 RYMKNIMPKDAQR
+375 RYMKNVMPKDAQR

-421 GSQEFIQYLSSVAI
+421 GSQEFVQYLSSVAI
-435 QSGYKDEN
+435 QTGYKDEN
-443 FSDLYDA
+443 FSDLYDR

-455 SFIGGALLG
+455 SFLGGALLG
-464 GGMGAAG
+464 GTMGAAG
-471 ILISGKERFSM
+471 IVISGKERFSM
-482 EEMFANLKDK
+482 EDMFKAASGEDVST
-492 DAPRTKKGKPVY
+492 PKGKPVY
-504 EGRPIAPV
+504 QGRPIAPV
-512 LAEQIEDKPTR
+512 DPRQIQDRPIT
-523 KAEPTQKGLV
+523 KAEPTQKGLI
-533 QEIVTAGQSLQVSVD
+533 QEIVTAGQSTRVSID
-548 RDEVTDDK
+548 RDEITDDK
-556 LKQTINEL
+556 VKQRIDEL

-571 KVEKLSYVLQKGGND
+571 KVEKLAYVLQKGGKD

-592 ESDLENVNNTLKA
+592 ESEIENVNNVLNA

-617 LKDRENLAK
+617 LKDRESLAQ
-626 DVVDGRI
+626 DIVDGRI
-633 KIDYQIGKGG
+633 KIDYKVGKGG
-643 KISPIGKKPTISITD
+643 KITPTGKKATISITD

-697 IGKQVQAQAEK
+697 IGKQVQSQAEK
-708 QVGATPQAGQ
+708 QIGASPQAGQ
-718 PTDAQLAAALG
+718 PTDAQLASALG

-736 PKKQPKPIPK
+736 KKQPKPISK

-752 AKAVEEQ
+752 SKAVEKQ
-759 SIEQLKQTASPVD
+759 AIEQLKQTASPVN

-809 FDDGKKFSFTT
+809 FDDGKRFSFTT

-825 IQEDAPI
+825 IQKDAPK
-832 IKTKQKPIKKL
+832 KTKEKIYDVKVDMYENPNIQ
-843 SSLKQEVFKLSD
+843 D
-855 KEQSK
+855 KTGDNQD
-860 GFARV
+860 V
-865 SDDAIINYIVKAPSD
+865 WV
-880 TIKKV
+880 
-885 LKRLPKKRRE
+885 
-895 KLLDT
+895 
-900 ITQYRNIIKAE
+900 
-911 GVNASEKQIQKAI
+911 VNN
-924 SEEGMVQLPS
+924 L
-934 QKEAKKAF
+934 KEAKEQLKSIKSGLGKGKNFANKIEK
-942 FEQFNKDIDK
+942 FEDHYILKHKQGDDKHIYIKGTEPKGLILDTKGRVKGKPYTKQSDIDK

-966 VEEDVAGTMGY
+966 VEEDVAGTMGDI
-977 VPRDVLEKNIRK
+977 PRDVLEKDIRE

-994 EKPKKIDKNK
+994 EKPKKINK
-1004 ARAAA
+1004 SQASITAVLK
-1009 DRTMAEIEQIEGV
+1009 MAEIEQIEGV
-1022 DIKKVGLPVEGGL
+1022 DIVRVGLPVKGGL

-1050 GLASNWVNSLKIK
+1050 GLASNWVNNLKIQ
-1063 RKTQGRDTIDII
+1063 RKSQGRDTIDII
-1075 AKPGSEGFWEKQGF
+1075 AKPGSEEFWKKQGF
-1089 ISVKPYLSEKFED
+1089 KVYDPINEYFGNYETGKQDKLLV
-1102 QKNQPKMGEKGYLP
+1102 EKGELFE
-1116 SKFQAMKLP
+1116 KELK
-1125 NFRDAVIDK
+1125 DK
-1134 DGNIKKVDG
+1134 DGKLKKVDG
-1143 KEVTPMTF
+1143 KTPTPMIF
-1151 ILNDYMGMDGVSLQD
+1151 DLRNVSLQD
-1166 LIINAQLGLKDKPI
+1166 LIVNAQLGLQDKPI
-1180 SEVGQSIKKAEEKPE
+1180 SEVDKSIKKAEEKPNKVKDE
-1195 KIKEVISNAADE
+1195 ISNAVDE
-1207 LKKGLEELGNITQ
+1207 IMKGLDELGNITQ
-1220 KGAVSPMGDLSDKA
+1220 KGGVSPMGDLSDKA
-1234 AYNRAKQHFE
+1234 AYNRSKQHFE
-1244 NSYDSLKSAYRITLE
+1244 NAYDSLKSAYRITLE
-1259 DYVHA
+1259 DFMHA

-1271 LPKEIR
+1271 LPKDIR

-1286 WAKSKDPDIHTRIAK
+1286 WAKTKDPDIHTRIAK
-1301 YNSTID
+1301 SNSTLD

-1314 GNRRR
+1314 ANRRQ
-1319 MRISRELIDSGTMD
+1319 MRLSRELIDSGTMD
-1333 KISDAVD
+1333 KISDAID

-1366 SNNLTFDGYD
+1366 ANNLTFEGYD

-1386 ETSDSKGWL
+1386 EDSESKGWL
-1395 DRKQVAKL
+1395 DDKQIAKL
-1403 MEAALTGDKEI
+1403 MEAALTGDKNI

-1444 PINRTN
+1444 AINRTT
-1450 GYEKPAWWWTN
+1450 GLEKPAWWWAN
-1461 IDYDGN
+1461 IDYDGKLV
-1467 IIKNKKNKNL
+1467 KNKKNKKL

-1490 IRRNT
+1490 IRKNT

-1512 NEYDGDEIK
+1512 NKYDGDQIK

-1532 LWVGKKDK
+1532 VWVGKKDK
-1540 NGSKYFGKPE
+1540 NGSKYYGKPE
-1550 FSDLTL
+1550 FSDLTV
-1556 NKKSLVNVW
+1556 NKKSLVHVW

-1574 KDDAGNPV
+1574 KDDSGNSI

-1602 IPQSIIEMTQS
+1602 VPQSIIDMTQS
-1613 TEQMQKYWQQ
+1613 TSKMQEYWKK
-1623 EITRGNMTID
+1623 EITRGNMTVD
-1633 MAKEFIESV
+1633 MAKEFIASV
-1642 EELNTAGT
+1642 EELNSGGT

-1664 MKRSHGAKYLMRTPD
+1664 MKRSHGAKYLMRTSD

-1687 SLPYGEGIVPLGLGD
+1687 SLPYGEGIVPLGLGN
-1702 NTIKIIDQTKVSIVN
+1702 NTMKLIDQTKISIIN

-1743 TDTDTLDT
+1743 TDTDTLDII
-1751 MAKIAGRE
+1751 AKAVGRE

-1769 VKTIMWYSSLNNKFA
+1769 VKTIMWYSSLNDKFA

-1795 KPNWEGEHYVAIKH
+1795 ESNWEGEHYLAVKH

-1814 EGGYKF
+1814 EEGLRF
-1820 VDEDNNIIAYTVEEG
+1820 VDNEDNIIAYTVMEN
-1835 NKIRIYDN
+1835 NKVRIYDN
-1843 DGNRINRLLTL
+1843 DGNRINRLFTL

-1865 SFKLDG
+1865 SFKLNG

-1885 RIVKVPGHK
+1885 RVIKVPGHK
-1894 GKSSSAFPMTWL
+1894 SKSSSAFPMTWL

-1912 DFDKLRTQIENKLI
+1912 DFDKVRTTIENKLVEI
-1926 ETARANVR
+1926 ARANVK
-1934 AMFDARKDP
+1934 AMFDARKNP
-1943 QIMASLFGQLKS
+1943 EIMASLFGQLKS

-1972 GEMLQDG
+1972 GQMLEDG
-1979 YNLPHISSGV
+1979 YMLPHIASGV
-1989 LEPIKNKLI
+1989 LEPVKNKLI
-1998 RENAYKGRRT
+1998 RENAFKGRRT

-2021 GTKVSEENGIAI
+2021 GTKVSDENGIAI
-2033 SEDDATMVNF
+2033 SEDDAIMVNF
-2043 VKQKLNLDPSLR
+2043 VKKKLNLDPSLR
-2055 GAELQNAF
+2055 GVELQNAF
-2063 KEAILNMNNK
+2063 KEATLNLNNK
-2073 GRGVYILLGRMPV
+2073 GKGVYLLLGRMPV
-2086 YSVTG
+2086 YAVTG

-2104 QGNVVFIHP
+2104 QGNVIFIHP
-2113 ELVSGALQADADGDA
+2113 ELAAGPLQADADGDA
-2128 ATMQIMYFGDR
+2128 ATIQIMYFGEN
-2139 FQDESVINAM
+2139 FQDESIVNSM
-2149 LDAKKAFDKRGG
+2149 LDAKKSFDKRAG

-2175 PATSKKSIYQASSMI
+2175 PATSKRSIYQASAMI

-2197 GILTNAINFF
+2197 GILTNAVNFF
-2207 EDMHFKDVKMKIGKQ
+2207 EDMHFKEIKMTIGKQ
-2222 TIVTRDPEEGKVIM
+2222 TIVTRDPENGKVIM
-2236 DYAPLREDI
+2236 DYAPLRDDV
-2245 TQEMLDDAQMGTIVN
+2245 TQETLNDSKMGTLVN
-2260 KQGKPWK
+2260 KQGKEWK
-2267 SGEKYLM
+2267 SGDKYLM
-2274 TTPLNQ
+2274 TTPINQ

-2301 YDGYD
+2301 YNGYD
-2306 FIIPKMFVQD
+2306 FIIPKMFVQE
-2316 NGSPIGI
+2316 NGSPIGL

-2388 RNRFNKGTRKS
+2388 RNRFNKGTKKS
-2399 KLAKSTLPIEE
+2399 KLAKSTLPIDE
-2410 IIFNDKMT
+2410 IIFNNKLT
-2418 SIEKLIATPHEEMVR
+2418 SIEKILAAPHEEMVR

-2440 DIVVEHPWGYG
+2440 DIVHEHPWGFG
-2451 THQIVNGLSKTQ
+2451 QHQIVNGLSKTQ
-2463 ADLYAIQVKEQR
+2463 SDIFAIQKKEER
-2475 FYPETGWKA
+2475 FYPESDSWKS

-2502 IHARAIVYK
+2502 IHARAVVYQ

-2521 SYPYADEM
+2521 SYPYSDEM
-2529 LDFINKW
+2529 LDFMNKW
-2536 YNEGDK
+2536 FNQGDK

-2552 TKEQQAYTTLRF
+2552 SKEQQAYTTLRF

-2602 EKAKEFLTNKL
+2602 EKAKEFLTNRL

-2633 RVRDV
+2633 RIRDV

>member
-20 TPNGGAALWEASA
+20 TPNGGADLWAASA
-33 LYDFQVDPNT
+33 LYDFQIDPN
-43 NEISTQQF
+43 NGQLSTQPF
-51 NQEYSNYLQEESFPA
+51 NEETVNLLQKEDYPA
-66 LKERIENIVKVAPQ
+66 LKQRIENIVKVAPE
-80 LKDKSLLY
+80 LKQKSLLY
-88 KPVGFGEKAAWMV
+88 NPVNFGEKAAWMI

-108 LSGESPSRLADII
+108 FSGESPSRVGEIVTEL
-121 TNELSPLTKNTWEID
+121 LSPLSKDTW
-136 DFKELT
+136 DFDEFKQLT

-148 YNEGKQRLDNGQILE
+148 YNDGKQKLNNGQITQ
-163 EGDAKLIQDVGSYLE
+163 EGDAKLIQDVGTYLE

-183 AEEIKSG
+183 AEEIQSG

-207 GMYTGMGERVGAG
+207 GDFTGMGEKVGEG
-220 VKRQRE
+220 LKRQRE

-289 TILGLVPSITA
+289 TILGLVPSIAA
-300 IGAGTLTTIA
+300 IGVGTGVTLA
-310 TGSPLVGY
+310 TKSPAAGY
-318 ATTMGILNPLESTG
+318 AATMGILNPLEATG

-375 RYMKNIMPKDAQR
+375 RYMKNVMPKDAQR

-421 GSQEFIQYLSSVAI
+421 GSQEFVQYLSSVAI
-435 QSGYKDEN
+435 QTGYKDEN
-443 FSDLYDA
+443 FSDLYDR

-455 SFIGGALLG
+455 SFLGGALLG
-464 GGMGAAG
+464 GTMGAAG
-471 ILISGKERFSM
+471 IVISGKERFSM
-482 EEMFANLKDK
+482 EDMFKAASGEDVST
-492 DAPRTKKGKPVY
+492 PKGKPVY
-504 EGRPIAPV
+504 QGRPIAPV
-512 LAEQIEDKPTR
+512 DPRQIQDRPIT
-523 KAEPTQKGLV
+523 KAEPTQKGLI
-533 QEIVTAGQSLQVSVD
+533 QEIVTAGQSTRVSID
-548 RDEVTDDK
+548 RDEITDDK
-556 LKQTINEL
+556 VKQRIDEL

-571 KVEKLSYVLQKGGND
+571 KVEKLAYVLQKGGKD

-592 ESDLENVNNTLKA
+592 ESEIENVNNVLNA

-617 LKDRENLAK
+617 LKDRESLAQ
-626 DVVDGRI
+626 DIVDGRI
-633 KIDYQIGKGG
+633 KIDYKVGKGG
-643 KISPIGKKPTISITD
+643 KITPTGKKATISITD

-697 IGKQVQAQAEK
+697 IGKQVQSQAEK
-708 QVGATPQAGQ
+708 QIGASPQAGQ
-718 PTDAQLAAALG
+718 PTDAQLASALG

-736 PKKQPKPIPK
+736 KKQPKPISK

-752 AKAVEEQ
+752 SKAVEKQ
-759 SIEQLKQTASPVD
+759 AIEQLKQTASPVD

-809 FDDGKKFSFTT
+809 FDDGKRFSFTT

-825 IQEDAPI
+825 IQKDAPK
-832 IKTKQKPIKKL
+832 KTKEKIYDVKVDMYENPNIQ
-843 SSLKQEVFKLSD
+843 D
-855 KEQSK
+855 KTGDNQD
-860 GFARV
+860 V
-865 SDDAIINYIVKAPSD
+865 WV
-880 TIKKV
+880 
-885 LKRLPKKRRE
+885 
-895 KLLDT
+895 
-900 ITQYRNIIKAE
+900 
-911 GVNASEKQIQKAI
+911 VNN
-924 SEEGMVQLPS
+924 L
-934 QKEAKKAF
+934 KEAKEQLKSIKSGLGKGKNFANKIEK
-942 FEQFNKDIDK
+942 FEDHYILKHKQGDDKHIYIKGTEPKGLILDTKGRVKGKPYTKQSDIDK

-966 VEEDVAGTMGY
+966 VEEDVAGTMGDI
-977 VPRDVLEKNIRK
+977 PRDVLEKDIRE

-994 EKPKKIDKNK
+994 EKPKKINK
-1004 ARAAA
+1004 SQASITAVLK
-1009 DRTMAEIEQIEGV
+1009 MAEIEQIEGV
-1022 DIKKVGLPVEGGL
+1022 DIVRVGLPVKGGL

-1050 GLASNWVNSLKIK
+1050 GLASNWVNNLKIQ
-1063 RKTQGRDTIDII
+1063 RKSQGRDTIDII
-1075 AKPGSEGFWEKQGF
+1075 AKPGSEEFWKKQGF
-1089 ISVKPYLSEKFED
+1089 KVYDPINEYFGNYETGKQDKLLV
-1102 QKNQPKMGEKGYLP
+1102 EKGELFE
-1116 SKFQAMKLP
+1116 KELK
-1125 NFRDAVIDK
+1125 DK
-1134 DGNIKKVDG
+1134 DGKLKKVDG
-1143 KEVTPMTF
+1143 KTPTPMIF
-1151 ILNDYMGMDGVSLQD
+1151 DLRNVSLQD
-1166 LIINAQLGLKDKPI
+1166 LIVNAQLGLQDKPI
-1180 SEVGQSIKKAEEKPE
+1180 SEVDKSIKKAEEKPNKVKDE
-1195 KIKEVISNAADE
+1195 ISNAVDE
-1207 LKKGLEELGNITQ
+1207 IMKGLDELGNITQ
-1220 KGAVSPMGDLSDKA
+1220 KGGVSPMGDLSDKA
-1234 AYNRAKQHFE
+1234 AYNRSKQHFE
-1244 NSYDSLKSAYRITLE
+1244 NAYDSLKSAYRITLE
-1259 DYVHA
+1259 DFMHA

-1271 LPKEIR
+1271 LPKDIR

-1286 WAKSKDPDIHTRIAK
+1286 WAKTKDPDIHTRIAK
-1301 YNSTID
+1301 SNSTLD

-1314 GNRRR
+1314 ANRRQ
-1319 MRISRELIDSGTMD
+1319 MRLSRELIDSGTMD
-1333 KISDAVD
+1333 KISDAID

-1366 SNNLTFDGYD
+1366 ANNLTFEGYD

-1386 ETSDSKGWL
+1386 EDSESKGWL
-1395 DRKQVAKL
+1395 DDKQIAKL
-1403 MEAALTGDKEI
+1403 MEAALTGDKNI

-1444 PINRTN
+1444 AINRTT
-1450 GYEKPAWWWTN
+1450 GLEKPAWWWAN
-1461 IDYDGN
+1461 IDYDGKLV
-1467 IIKNKKNKNL
+1467 KNKKNKKL

-1490 IRRNT
+1490 IRKNT

-1512 NEYDGDEIK
+1512 NKYDGDQIK

-1532 LWVGKKDK
+1532 VWVGKKDK
-1540 NGSKYFGKPE
+1540 NGSKYYGKPE
-1550 FSDLTL
+1550 FSDLTV
-1556 NKKSLVNVW
+1556 NKKSLVHVW

-1574 KDDAGNPV
+1574 KDDSGNSI

-1602 IPQSIIEMTQS
+1602 VPQSIIDMTQS
-1613 TEQMQKYWQQ
+1613 TSKMQEYWKK
-1623 EITRGNMTID
+1623 EITRGNMTVD
-1633 MAKEFIESV
+1633 MAKEFIASV
-1642 EELNTAGT
+1642 EELNSGGT

-1664 MKRSHGAKYLMRTPD
+1664 MKRSHGAKYLMRTSD

-1687 SLPYGEGIVPLGLGD
+1687 SLPYGEGIVPLGLGN
-1702 NTIKIIDQTKVSIVN
+1702 NTMKLIDQTKIRIIN

-1743 TDTDTLDT
+1743 TDTDTLDII
-1751 MAKIAGRE
+1751 AKAVGRE

-1769 VKTIMWYSSLNNKFA
+1769 VKTIMWYSSLNDKFA

-1795 KPNWEGEHYVAIKH
+1795 ESNWEGEHYLAVKH

-1814 EGGYKF
+1814 EEGLRF
-1820 VDEDNNIIAYTVEEG
+1820 VDNEDNIIAYTVMEN
-1835 NKIRIYDN
+1835 NKVRIYDN
-1843 DGNRINRLLTL
+1843 DGNRINRLFTL

-1865 SFKLDG
+1865 SFKLNG

-1885 RIVKVPGHK
+1885 RVIKVPGHK
-1894 GKSSSAFPMTWL
+1894 SKSSSAFPMTWL

-1912 DFDKLRTQIENKLI
+1912 DFDKVRTTIENKLVEI
-1926 ETARANVR
+1926 ARANVK
-1934 AMFDARKDP
+1934 AMFDARKNP
-1943 QIMASLFGQLKS
+1943 EIMASLFGQLKS

-1972 GEMLQDG
+1972 GQMLEDG
-1979 YNLPHISSGV
+1979 YMLPHIASGV
-1989 LEPIKNKLI
+1989 LEPVKNKLI
-1998 RENAYKGRRT
+1998 RENAFKGRRT

-2021 GTKVSEENGIAI
+2021 GTKVSDENGIAI
-2033 SEDDATMVNF
+2033 SEDDAIMVNF
-2043 VKQKLNLDPSLR
+2043 VKKKLNLDPSLR
-2055 GAELQNAF
+2055 GVELQNAF
-2063 KEAILNMNNK
+2063 KEATLNLNNK
-2073 GRGVYILLGRMPV
+2073 GKGVYLLLGRMPV
-2086 YSVTG
+2086 YAVTG

-2104 QGNVVFIHP
+2104 QGNVIFIHP
-2113 ELVSGALQADADGDA
+2113 ELAAGPLQADADGDA
-2128 ATMQIMYFGDR
+2128 ATIQIMYFGEN
-2139 FQDESVINAM
+2139 FQDESIVNSM
-2149 LDAKKAFDKRGG
+2149 LDAKKSFDKRAG

-2175 PATSKKSIYQASSMI
+2175 PATSKRSIYQASAMI

-2197 GILTNAINFF
+2197 GILTNAVNFF
-2207 EDMHFKDVKMKIGKQ
+2207 EDMHFKEIKMTIGKQ
-2222 TIVTRDPEEGKVIM
+2222 TIVTRDPENGKVIM
-2236 DYAPLREDI
+2236 DYAPLRDDV
-2245 TQEMLDDAQMGTIVN
+2245 TQETLNDSKMGTLVN
-2260 KQGKPWK
+2260 KQGKEWK
-2267 SGEKYLM
+2267 SGDKYLM
-2274 TTPLNQ
+2274 TTPINQ

-2301 YDGYD
+2301 YNGYD
-2306 FIIPKMFVQD
+2306 FIIPKMFVQE
-2316 NGSPIGI
+2316 NGSPIGL

-2388 RNRFNKGTRKS
+2388 RNRFNKGTKKS
-2399 KLAKSTLPIEE
+2399 KLAKSTLPIDE
-2410 IIFNDKMT
+2410 IIFNNKLT
-2418 SIEKLIATPHEEMVR
+2418 SIEKILAAPHEEMVR

-2440 DIVVEHPWGYG
+2440 DIVHEHPWGFG
-2451 THQIVNGLSKTQ
+2451 QHQIVNGLSKTQ
-2463 ADLYAIQVKEQR
+2463 SDIFAIQKKEER
-2475 FYPETGWKA
+2475 FYPESDSWKS

-2502 IHARAIVYK
+2502 IHARAVVYQ

-2521 SYPYADEM
+2521 SYPYSDEM
-2529 LDFINKW
+2529 LDFMNKW
-2536 YNEGDK
+2536 FNQGDK

-2552 TKEQQAYTTLRF
+2552 SKEQQAYTTLRF

-2602 EKAKEFLTNKL
+2602 EKAKEFLTNRL

-2633 RVRDV
+2633 RIRDV

>member
-20 TPNGGAALWEASA
+20 TPNGGADLWAASA
-33 LYDFQVDPNT
+33 LYDFQIDPN
-43 NEISTQQF
+43 NGQLSTQPF
-51 NQEYSNYLQEESFPA
+51 NEETVNLLQKEDYPA
-66 LKERIENIVKVAPQ
+66 LKQRIENIVKVAPE
-80 LKDKSLLY
+80 LKQKSLLY
-88 KPVGFGEKAAWMV
+88 NPVNFGEKAAWMI

-108 LSGESPSRLADII
+108 FSGESPSRVGEIVTEL
-121 TNELSPLTKNTWEID
+121 LSPLSKDTW
-136 DFKELT
+136 DFDEFKQLT

-148 YNEGKQRLDNGQILE
+148 YNDGKQKLNNGQITQ
-163 EGDAKLIQDVGSYLE
+163 EGDAKLIQDVGTYLE

-183 AEEIKSG
+183 AEEIQSG

-207 GMYTGMGERVGAG
+207 GDFTGMGEKVGEG
-220 VKRQRE
+220 LKRQRE

-289 TILGLVPSITA
+289 TILGLVPSIAA
-300 IGAGTLTTIA
+300 IGVGTGVTLA
-310 TGSPLVGY
+310 TKSPAAGY
-318 ATTMGILNPLESTG
+318 AATMGILNPLEATG

-375 RYMKNIMPKDAQR
+375 RYMKNVMPKDAQR

-421 GSQEFIQYLSSVAI
+421 GSQEFVQYLSSVAI
-435 QSGYKDEN
+435 QTGYKDEN
-443 FSDLYDA
+443 FSDLYDR

-455 SFIGGALLG
+455 SFLGGALLG
-464 GGMGAAG
+464 GTMGAAG
-471 ILISGKERFSM
+471 IVISGKERFSM
-482 EEMFANLKDK
+482 EDMFKAASGEDVST
-492 DAPRTKKGKPVY
+492 PKGKPVY
-504 EGRPIAPV
+504 QGRPIAPV
-512 LAEQIEDKPTR
+512 DPRQIQDRPIT
-523 KAEPTQKGLV
+523 KAEPTQKGLI
-533 QEIVTAGQSLQVSVD
+533 QEIVTAGQSTRVSID
-548 RDEVTDDK
+548 RDEITDDK
-556 LKQTINEL
+556 VKQRIDEL

-571 KVEKLSYVLQKGGND
+571 KVEKLAYVLQKGGKD

-592 ESDLENVNNTLKA
+592 ESEIENVNNVLNA

-617 LKDRENLAK
+617 LKDRESLAQ
-626 DVVDGRI
+626 DIVDGRI
-633 KIDYQIGKGG
+633 KIDYKVGKGG
-643 KISPIGKKPTISITD
+643 KITPTGKKATISITD

-697 IGKQVQAQAEK
+697 IGKQVQSQAEK
-708 QVGATPQAGQ
+708 QIGASPQAGQ
-718 PTDAQLAAALG
+718 PTDAQLASALG

-736 PKKQPKPIPK
+736 KKQPKPISK

-752 AKAVEEQ
+752 SKAVEKQ
-759 SIEQLKQTASPVD
+759 AIEQLKQTASPVN

-809 FDDGKKFSFTT
+809 FDDGKRFSFTT

-825 IQEDAPI
+825 IQKDAPK
-832 IKTKQKPIKKL
+832 KTKEKIYDVKVDMYENPNIQ
-843 SSLKQEVFKLSD
+843 D
-855 KEQSK
+855 KTGDNQD
-860 GFARV
+860 V
-865 SDDAIINYIVKAPSD
+865 WV
-880 TIKKV
+880 
-885 LKRLPKKRRE
+885 
-895 KLLDT
+895 
-900 ITQYRNIIKAE
+900 
-911 GVNASEKQIQKAI
+911 VNN
-924 SEEGMVQLPS
+924 L
-934 QKEAKKAF
+934 KEAKEQLKSIKSGLGKGKNFANKIEK
-942 FEQFNKDIDK
+942 FEDHYILKHKQGDDKHIYIKGTEPKGLILDTKGRVKGKPYTKQSDIDK

-966 VEEDVAGTMGY
+966 VEEDVAGTMGDI
-977 VPRDVLEKNIRK
+977 PRDVLEKDIRE

-994 EKPKKIDKNK
+994 EKPKKINK
-1004 ARAAA
+1004 SQASITAVLK
-1009 DRTMAEIEQIEGV
+1009 MAEIEQIEGV
-1022 DIKKVGLPVEGGL
+1022 DIVRVGLPVKGGL

-1050 GLASNWVNSLKIK
+1050 GLASNWVNNLKIQ
-1063 RKTQGRDTIDII
+1063 RKSQGRDTIDII
-1075 AKPGSEGFWEKQGF
+1075 AKPGSEEFWKKQGF
-1089 ISVKPYLSEKFED
+1089 KVYDPINEYFGNYETGKQDKLLV
-1102 QKNQPKMGEKGYLP
+1102 EKGELFE
-1116 SKFQAMKLP
+1116 KELK
-1125 NFRDAVIDK
+1125 DK
-1134 DGNIKKVDG
+1134 DGKLKKVDG
-1143 KEVTPMTF
+1143 KTPTPMIF
-1151 ILNDYMGMDGVSLQD
+1151 DLRNVSLQD
-1166 LIINAQLGLKDKPI
+1166 LIVNAQLGLQDKPI
-1180 SEVGQSIKKAEEKPE
+1180 SEVDKSIKKAEEKPNKVKDE
-1195 KIKEVISNAADE
+1195 ISNAVDE
-1207 LKKGLEELGNITQ
+1207 IMKGLDELGNITQ
-1220 KGAVSPMGDLSDKA
+1220 KGGVSPMGDLSDKA
-1234 AYNRAKQHFE
+1234 AYNRSKQHFE
-1244 NSYDSLKSAYRITLE
+1244 NAYDSLKSAYRITLE
-1259 DYVHA
+1259 DFMHA

-1271 LPKEIR
+1271 LPKDIR
-1277 QKIRDFLMK
+1277 QKIRNFLMK
-1286 WAKSKDPDIHTRIAK
+1286 WAKTKDPDIHTRIAK
-1301 YNSTID
+1301 SNSTLD

-1314 GNRRR
+1314 ANRRQ
-1319 MRISRELIDSGTMD
+1319 MRLSRELIDSGTMD
-1333 KISDAVD
+1333 KISDAID

-1366 SNNLTFDGYD
+1366 ANNLTFEGYD

-1386 ETSDSKGWL
+1386 EDSESKGWL
-1395 DRKQVAKL
+1395 DDKQIAKL
-1403 MEAALTGDKEI
+1403 MEAALTGDKNI

-1444 PINRTN
+1444 AINRTT
-1450 GYEKPAWWWTN
+1450 GLEKPAWWWAN
-1461 IDYDGN
+1461 IDYDGKLV
-1467 IIKNKKNKNL
+1467 KNKKNKKL

-1490 IRRNT
+1490 IRKNT

-1512 NEYDGDEIK
+1512 NKYDGDQIK

-1532 LWVGKKDK
+1532 VWVGKKDK
-1540 NGSKYFGKPE
+1540 NGSKYYGKPE
-1550 FSDLTL
+1550 FSDLTV
-1556 NKKSLVNVW
+1556 NKKSLVHVW

-1574 KDDAGNPV
+1574 KDDSGNSI

-1602 IPQSIIEMTQS
+1602 VPQSIIDMTQS
-1613 TEQMQKYWQQ
+1613 TSKMQEYWKK
-1623 EITRGNMTID
+1623 EITRGNMTVD
-1633 MAKEFIESV
+1633 MAKEFIASV
-1642 EELNTAGT
+1642 EELNSGGT

-1664 MKRSHGAKYLMRTPD
+1664 MKRSHGAKYLMRTSD

-1687 SLPYGEGIVPLGLGD
+1687 SLPYGEGIVPLGLGN
-1702 NTIKIIDQTKVSIVN
+1702 NTMKLIDQTKIRIIN

-1743 TDTDTLDT
+1743 TDTDTLDII
-1751 MAKIAGRE
+1751 AKAVGRE

-1769 VKTIMWYSSLNNKFA
+1769 VKTIMWYSSLNDKFA

-1795 KPNWEGEHYVAIKH
+1795 KSNWEGEHYLAVKH

-1814 EGGYKF
+1814 EEGLRF
-1820 VDEDNNIIAYTVEEG
+1820 VDNEDNIIAYTVMEN
-1835 NKIRIYDN
+1835 NKVRIYDN
-1843 DGNRINRLLTL
+1843 DGNRINRLFTL

-1865 SFKLDG
+1865 SFKLNG

-1885 RIVKVPGHK
+1885 RVIKVPGHK
-1894 GKSSSAFPMTWL
+1894 SKSSSAFPMTWL

-1912 DFDKLRTQIENKLI
+1912 DFDKVRTTIENKLVEI
-1926 ETARANVR
+1926 ARANVK
-1934 AMFDARKDP
+1934 AMFDARKNP
-1943 QIMASLFGQLKS
+1943 EIMASLFGQLKS

-1972 GEMLQDG
+1972 GQMLEDG
-1979 YNLPHISSGV
+1979 YMLPHIASGV
-1989 LEPIKNKLI
+1989 LEPVKNKLI
-1998 RENAYKGRRT
+1998 RENAFKGRRT

-2021 GTKVSEENGIAI
+2021 GTKVSDENGIAI
-2033 SEDDATMVNF
+2033 SEDDAIMVNF
-2043 VKQKLNLDPSLR
+2043 VKKKLNLDPSLR
-2055 GAELQNAF
+2055 GVELQNAF
-2063 KEAILNMNNK
+2063 KEATLNLNNK
-2073 GRGVYILLGRMPV
+2073 GKGVYLLLGRMPV
-2086 YSVTG
+2086 YAVTG

-2104 QGNVVFIHP
+2104 QGNVIFIHP
-2113 ELVSGALQADADGDA
+2113 ELAAGPLQADADGDA
-2128 ATMQIMYFGDR
+2128 ATIQIMYFGEN
-2139 FQDESVINAM
+2139 FQDESIVNSM
-2149 LDAKKAFDKRGG
+2149 LDAKKSFDKRAG

-2175 PATSKKSIYQASSMI
+2175 PATSKRSIYQASAMI

-2197 GILTNAINFF
+2197 GILTNAVNFF
-2207 EDMHFKDVKMKIGKQ
+2207 EDMHFKEIKMTIGKQ
-2222 TIVTRDPEEGKVIM
+2222 TIVTRDPENGKVIM
-2236 DYAPLREDI
+2236 DYAPLRDDV
-2245 TQEMLDDAQMGTIVN
+2245 TQETLNDSKMGTLVN
-2260 KQGKPWK
+2260 KQGKEWK
-2267 SGEKYLM
+2267 SGDKYLM
-2274 TTPLNQ
+2274 TTPINQ

-2301 YDGYD
+2301 YNGYD
-2306 FIIPKMFVQD
+2306 FIIPKMFVQE
-2316 NGSPIGI
+2316 NGSPIGL

-2388 RNRFNKGTRKS
+2388 RNRFNKGTKKS
-2399 KLAKSTLPIEE
+2399 KLAKSTLPIDE
-2410 IIFNDKMT
+2410 IIFNNKLT
-2418 SIEKLIATPHEEMVR
+2418 SIEKILAAPHEEMVR

-2440 DIVVEHPWGYG
+2440 DIVHEHPWGFG
-2451 THQIVNGLSKTQ
+2451 QHQIVNGLSKTQ
-2463 ADLYAIQVKEQR
+2463 SDIFAIQKKEER
-2475 FYPETGWKA
+2475 FYPESDSWKS

-2502 IHARAIVYK
+2502 IHARAVVYQ

-2521 SYPYADEM
+2521 SYPYSDEM
-2529 LDFINKW
+2529 LDFMNKW
-2536 YNEGDK
+2536 FNQGDK

-2552 TKEQQAYTTLRF
+2552 SKEQQAYTTLRF

-2602 EKAKEFLTNKL
+2602 EKAKEFLTNRL

-2633 RVRDV
+2633 RIRDV

>member
-20 TPNGGAALWEASA
+20 TPNGGADLWAASA
-33 LYDFQVDPNT
+33 LYDFQIDPN
-43 NEISTQQF
+43 NGQLSTQPF
-51 NQEYSNYLQEESFPA
+51 NEETVNLLQKEDYPA
-66 LKERIENIVKVAPQ
+66 LKQRIENIVKVAPE
-80 LKDKSLLY
+80 LKQKSLLY
-88 KPVGFGEKAAWMV
+88 NPVNFGEKAAWMI

-108 LSGESPSRLADII
+108 FSGESPSRVGEIVTEL
-121 TNELSPLTKNTWEID
+121 LSPLSKDTW
-136 DFKELT
+136 DFDEFKQLT

-148 YNEGKQRLDNGQILE
+148 YNDGKQKLNNGQITQ
-163 EGDAKLIQDVGSYLE
+163 EGDAKLIQDVGTYLE

-183 AEEIKSG
+183 AEEIQSG

-207 GMYTGMGERVGAG
+207 GDFTGMGEKVGEG
-220 VKRQRE
+220 LKRQRE

-270 KDRPTEYFK
+270 KNRPTEYFK

-289 TILGLVPSITA
+289 TILGLVPSIAA
-300 IGAGTLTTIA
+300 IGVGTGVTLA
-310 TGSPLVGY
+310 TKSPAAGY
-318 ATTMGILNPLESTG
+318 AATMGILNPLEATG

-375 RYMKNIMPKDAQR
+375 RYMKNVMPKDAQR

-421 GSQEFIQYLSSVAI
+421 GSQEFVQYLSSVAI
-435 QSGYKDEN
+435 QTGYKDEN
-443 FSDLYDA
+443 FSDLYDR

-455 SFIGGALLG
+455 SFLGGALLG
-464 GGMGAAG
+464 GTMGAAG
-471 ILISGKERFSM
+471 IVISGKERFSM
-482 EEMFANLKDK
+482 EDMFKAASGEDVST
-492 DAPRTKKGKPVY
+492 PKGKPVY
-504 EGRPIAPV
+504 QGRPIAPV
-512 LAEQIEDKPTR
+512 DPRQIQDRPIT
-523 KAEPTQKGLV
+523 KAEPTQKGLI
-533 QEIVTAGQSLQVSVD
+533 QEIVTAGQSTRVSID
-548 RDEVTDDK
+548 RDEITDDK
-556 LKQTINEL
+556 VKQRIDEL

-571 KVEKLSYVLQKGGND
+571 KVEKLAYVLQKGGKD

-592 ESDLENVNNTLKA
+592 ESEIENVNNVLNA

-617 LKDRENLAK
+617 LKDRESLAQ
-626 DVVDGRI
+626 DIVDGRI
-633 KIDYQIGKGG
+633 KIDYKVGKGG
-643 KISPIGKKPTISITD
+643 KITPTGKKATISITD

-697 IGKQVQAQAEK
+697 IGKQVQSQAEK
-708 QVGATPQAGQ
+708 QIGASPQAGQ
-718 PTDAQLAAALG
+718 PTDAQLASALG

-736 PKKQPKPIPK
+736 KKQPKPISK

-752 AKAVEEQ
+752 SKAVEKQ
-759 SIEQLKQTASPVD
+759 AIEQLKQTASPVD

-809 FDDGKKFSFTT
+809 FDDGKRFSFTT

-825 IQEDAPI
+825 IQKDAPK
-832 IKTKQKPIKKL
+832 KTKEKIYDVKVDMYENPNIQ
-843 SSLKQEVFKLSD
+843 D
-855 KEQSK
+855 KTGDNQD
-860 GFARV
+860 V
-865 SDDAIINYIVKAPSD
+865 WV
-880 TIKKV
+880 
-885 LKRLPKKRRE
+885 
-895 KLLDT
+895 
-900 ITQYRNIIKAE
+900 
-911 GVNASEKQIQKAI
+911 VNN
-924 SEEGMVQLPS
+924 L
-934 QKEAKKAF
+934 KEAKEQLKSIKSGLGKGKNFANKIEK
-942 FEQFNKDIDK
+942 FEDHYILKHKQGDDKHIYIKGTEPKGLILDTKGRVKGKPYTKQSDIDK

-966 VEEDVAGTMGY
+966 VEEDVAGTMGDI
-977 VPRDVLEKNIRK
+977 PRDVLEKDIRE

-994 EKPKKIDKNK
+994 EKPKKINK
-1004 ARAAA
+1004 SQASITAVLK
-1009 DRTMAEIEQIEGV
+1009 MAEIEQIEGV
-1022 DIKKVGLPVEGGL
+1022 DIVRVGLPVKGGL

-1050 GLASNWVNSLKIK
+1050 GLASNWVNNLKIQ
-1063 RKTQGRDTIDII
+1063 RKSQGRDTIDII
-1075 AKPGSEGFWEKQGF
+1075 AKPGSEEFWKKQGF
-1089 ISVKPYLSEKFED
+1089 KVYDPINEYFGNYETGKQDKLLV
-1102 QKNQPKMGEKGYLP
+1102 EKGELFE
-1116 SKFQAMKLP
+1116 KELK
-1125 NFRDAVIDK
+1125 DK
-1134 DGNIKKVDG
+1134 DGKLKKVDG
-1143 KEVTPMTF
+1143 KTPTPMIF
-1151 ILNDYMGMDGVSLQD
+1151 DLRNVSLQD
-1166 LIINAQLGLKDKPI
+1166 LIVNAQLGLQDKPI
-1180 SEVGQSIKKAEEKPE
+1180 SEVDKSIKKAEEKPNKVKDE
-1195 KIKEVISNAADE
+1195 ISNAVDE
-1207 LKKGLEELGNITQ
+1207 IMKGLDELGNITQ
-1220 KGAVSPMGDLSDKA
+1220 KGGVSPMGDLSDKA
-1234 AYNRAKQHFE
+1234 AYNRSKQHFE
-1244 NSYDSLKSAYRITLE
+1244 NAYDSLKSAYRITLE
-1259 DYVHA
+1259 DFMHA

-1271 LPKEIR
+1271 LPKDIR

-1286 WAKSKDPDIHTRIAK
+1286 WAKTKDPDIHTRIAK
-1301 YNSTID
+1301 SNSTLD

-1314 GNRRR
+1314 ANRRQ
-1319 MRISRELIDSGTMD
+1319 MRLSRELIDSGTMD
-1333 KISDAVD
+1333 KISDAID

-1366 SNNLTFDGYD
+1366 ANNLTFEGYD

-1386 ETSDSKGWL
+1386 EDSESKGWL
-1395 DRKQVAKL
+1395 DDKQIAKL
-1403 MEAALTGDKEI
+1403 MEAALTGDKNI

-1444 PINRTN
+1444 AINRTT
-1450 GYEKPAWWWTN
+1450 GLEKPAWWWAN
-1461 IDYDGN
+1461 IDYDGKLV
-1467 IIKNKKNKNL
+1467 KNKKNKKL

-1490 IRRNT
+1490 IRKNT

-1512 NEYDGDEIK
+1512 NKYDGDQIK

-1532 LWVGKKDK
+1532 VWVGKKDK
-1540 NGSKYFGKPE
+1540 NGSKYYGKPE
-1550 FSDLTL
+1550 FSDLTV
-1556 NKKSLVNVW
+1556 NKKSLVHVW

-1574 KDDAGNPV
+1574 KDDSGNSI

-1602 IPQSIIEMTQS
+1602 VPQSIIDMTQS
-1613 TEQMQKYWQQ
+1613 TSKMQEYWKK
-1623 EITRGNMTID
+1623 EITRGNMTVD
-1633 MAKEFIESV
+1633 MAKEFIASV
-1642 EELNTAGT
+1642 EELNSGGT

-1664 MKRSHGAKYLMRTPD
+1664 MKRSHGAKYLMRTSD

-1687 SLPYGEGIVPLGLGD
+1687 SLPYGEGIVPLGLGN
-1702 NTIKIIDQTKVSIVN
+1702 NTMKLIDQTKIRIIN

-1743 TDTDTLDT
+1743 TDTDTLDII
-1751 MAKIAGRE
+1751 AKAVGRE

-1769 VKTIMWYSSLNNKFA
+1769 VKTIMWYSSLNDKFA

-1795 KPNWEGEHYVAIKH
+1795 KSNWEGEHYLAVKH

-1814 EGGYKF
+1814 EEGLRF
-1820 VDEDNNIIAYTVEEG
+1820 VDNEDNIIAYTVMEN
-1835 NKIRIYDN
+1835 NKVRIYDN
-1843 DGNRINRLLTL
+1843 DGNRINRLFTL

-1885 RIVKVPGHK
+1885 RVIKVPGHK
-1894 GKSSSAFPMTWL
+1894 SKSSSAFPMTWL

-1912 DFDKLRTQIENKLI
+1912 DFDKVRTTIENKLVEI
-1926 ETARANVR
+1926 ARANVK
-1934 AMFDARKDP
+1934 AMFDARKNP
-1943 QIMASLFGQLKS
+1943 EIMASLFGQLKS

-1972 GEMLQDG
+1972 GQMLEDG
-1979 YNLPHISSGV
+1979 YMLPHIASGV
-1989 LEPIKNKLI
+1989 LEPVKNKLI
-1998 RENAYKGRRT
+1998 RENAFKGRRT

-2021 GTKVSEENGIAI
+2021 GTKVSDENGIAI
-2033 SEDDATMVNF
+2033 SEDDAIMVNF
-2043 VKQKLNLDPSLR
+2043 VKKKLNLDPSLR
-2055 GAELQNAF
+2055 GVELQNAF
-2063 KEAILNMNNK
+2063 KEATLNLNNK
-2073 GRGVYILLGRMPV
+2073 GKGVYLLLGRMPV
-2086 YSVTG
+2086 YAVTG

-2104 QGNVVFIHP
+2104 QGNVIFIHP
-2113 ELVSGALQADADGDA
+2113 ELAAGPLQADADGDA
-2128 ATMQIMYFGDR
+2128 ATIQIMYFGEN
-2139 FQDESVINAM
+2139 FQDESIVNSM
-2149 LDAKKAFDKRGG
+2149 LDAKKSFDKRAG

-2175 PATSKKSIYQASSMI
+2175 PATSKRSIYQASAMI

-2197 GILTNAINFF
+2197 GILTNAVNFF
-2207 EDMHFKDVKMKIGKQ
+2207 EDMHFKEIKMTIGKQ
-2222 TIVTRDPEEGKVIM
+2222 TIVTRDPENGKVIM
-2236 DYAPLREDI
+2236 DYAPLRDDV
-2245 TQEMLDDAQMGTIVN
+2245 TQETLNDSKMGTLVN
-2260 KQGKPWK
+2260 KQGKEWK
-2267 SGEKYLM
+2267 SGDKYLM
-2274 TTPLNQ
+2274 TTPINQ

-2301 YDGYD
+2301 YNGYD
-2306 FIIPKMFVQD
+2306 FIIPKMFVQE
-2316 NGSPIGI
+2316 NGSPIGL

-2388 RNRFNKGTRKS
+2388 RNRFNKGTKKS
-2399 KLAKSTLPIEE
+2399 KLAKSTLPIDE
-2410 IIFNDKMT
+2410 IIFNNKLT
-2418 SIEKLIATPHEEMVR
+2418 SIEKILAAPHEEMVR

-2440 DIVVEHPWGYG
+2440 DIVHEHPWGFG
-2451 THQIVNGLSKTQ
+2451 QHQIVNGLSKTQ
-2463 ADLYAIQVKEQR
+2463 SDIFAIQKKEER
-2475 FYPETGWKA
+2475 FYPESDSWKS

-2502 IHARAIVYK
+2502 IHARAVVYQ

-2521 SYPYADEM
+2521 SYPYSDEM
-2529 LDFINKW
+2529 LDFMNKW
-2536 YNEGDK
+2536 FNQGDK

-2552 TKEQQAYTTLRF
+2552 SKEQQAYTTLRF

-2602 EKAKEFLTNKL
+2602 EKAKEFLTNRL

-2633 RVRDV
+2633 RIRDV

>member
-20 TPNGGAALWEASA
+20 TPNGGADLWAASA
-33 LYDFQVDPNT
+33 LYDFQIDPN
-43 NEISTQQF
+43 NGQLSTQPF
-51 NQEYSNYLQEESFPA
+51 NEETVNLLQKEDYPA
-66 LKERIENIVKVAPQ
+66 LKQRIENIVKVAPE
-80 LKDKSLLY
+80 LKQKSLLY
-88 KPVGFGEKAAWMV
+88 NPVNFGEKAAWMI

-108 LSGESPSRLADII
+108 FSGESPSRVGEIVTEL
-121 TNELSPLTKNTWEID
+121 LSPLSKDTW
-136 DFKELT
+136 DFDEFKQLT

-148 YNEGKQRLDNGQILE
+148 YNDGKQKLNNGQITQ
-163 EGDAKLIQDVGSYLE
+163 EGDAKLIQDVGTYLE

-183 AEEIKSG
+183 AEEIQSG

-207 GMYTGMGERVGAG
+207 GDFTGMGEKVGEG
-220 VKRQRE
+220 LKRQRE

-289 TILGLVPSITA
+289 TILGLVPSIAA
-300 IGAGTLTTIA
+300 IGVGTGVTLA
-310 TGSPLVGY
+310 TKSPAAGY
-318 ATTMGILNPLESTG
+318 AATMGILNPLEATG

-375 RYMKNIMPKDAQR
+375 RYMKNVMPKDAQR

-421 GSQEFIQYLSSVAI
+421 GSQEFVQYLSSVAI
-435 QSGYKDEN
+435 QTGYKDEN
-443 FSDLYDA
+443 FSDLYDR

-455 SFIGGALLG
+455 SFLGGALLG
-464 GGMGAAG
+464 GTMGAAG
-471 ILISGKERFSM
+471 IVISGKERFSM
-482 EEMFANLKDK
+482 EDMFKAASGEDVST
-492 DAPRTKKGKPVY
+492 PKGKPVY
-504 EGRPIAPV
+504 QGRPIAPV
-512 LAEQIEDKPTR
+512 DPRQIQDRPIT
-523 KAEPTQKGLV
+523 KAEPTQKGLI
-533 QEIVTAGQSLQVSVD
+533 QEIVTAGQSTRVSID
-548 RDEVTDDK
+548 RDEITDDK
-556 LKQTINEL
+556 VKQRIDEL

-571 KVEKLSYVLQKGGND
+571 KVEKLAYVLQKGGKD

-592 ESDLENVNNTLKA
+592 ESEIENVNNVLNA

-617 LKDRENLAK
+617 LKDRESLAQ
-626 DVVDGRI
+626 DIVDGRI
-633 KIDYQIGKGG
+633 KIDYKVGKGG
-643 KISPIGKKPTISITD
+643 KITPTGKKATISITD

-697 IGKQVQAQAEK
+697 IGKQVQSQAEK
-708 QVGATPQAGQ
+708 QIGASPQAGQ
-718 PTDAQLAAALG
+718 PTDAQLASALG

-736 PKKQPKPIPK
+736 KKQPKPISK

-752 AKAVEEQ
+752 SKAVEKQ
-759 SIEQLKQTASPVD
+759 AIEQLKQTASPVN

-809 FDDGKKFSFTT
+809 FDDGKRFSFTT

-825 IQEDAPI
+825 IQKDAPK
-832 IKTKQKPIKKL
+832 KTKEKIYDVKVDMYENPNIQ
-843 SSLKQEVFKLSD
+843 D
-855 KEQSK
+855 KTGDNQD
-860 GFARV
+860 V
-865 SDDAIINYIVKAPSD
+865 WV
-880 TIKKV
+880 
-885 LKRLPKKRRE
+885 
-895 KLLDT
+895 
-900 ITQYRNIIKAE
+900 
-911 GVNASEKQIQKAI
+911 VNN
-924 SEEGMVQLPS
+924 L
-934 QKEAKKAF
+934 KEAKEQLKSIKSGLGKGKNFANKIEK
-942 FEQFNKDIDK
+942 FEDHYILKHKQGDDKHIYIKGTEPKGLILDTKGRVKGKPYTKQSDIDK

-966 VEEDVAGTMGY
+966 VEEDVAGTMGDI
-977 VPRDVLEKNIRK
+977 PRDVLEKDIRE

-994 EKPKKIDKNK
+994 EKPKKINK
-1004 ARAAA
+1004 SQASITAVLK
-1009 DRTMAEIEQIEGV
+1009 MAEIEQIEGV
-1022 DIKKVGLPVEGGL
+1022 DIVRVGLPVKGGL

-1050 GLASNWVNSLKIK
+1050 GLASNWVNNLKIQ
-1063 RKTQGRDTIDII
+1063 RKSQGRDTIDII
-1075 AKPGSEGFWEKQGF
+1075 AKPGSEEFWKKQGF
-1089 ISVKPYLSEKFED
+1089 KVYDPINEYFGNYETGKQDKLLV
-1102 QKNQPKMGEKGYLP
+1102 EKGELFE
-1116 SKFQAMKLP
+1116 KELK
-1125 NFRDAVIDK
+1125 DK
-1134 DGNIKKVDG
+1134 DGKLKKVDG
-1143 KEVTPMTF
+1143 KTPTPMIF
-1151 ILNDYMGMDGVSLQD
+1151 DLRNVSLQD
-1166 LIINAQLGLKDKPI
+1166 LIVNAQLGLQDKPI
-1180 SEVGQSIKKAEEKPE
+1180 SEVDKSIKKAEEKPNKVKDE
-1195 KIKEVISNAADE
+1195 ISNAVDE
-1207 LKKGLEELGNITQ
+1207 IMKGLDELGNITQ
-1220 KGAVSPMGDLSDKA
+1220 KGGVSPMGDLSDKA
-1234 AYNRAKQHFE
+1234 AYNRSKQHFE
-1244 NSYDSLKSAYRITLE
+1244 NAYDSLKSAYRITLE
-1259 DYVHA
+1259 DFMHA

-1271 LPKEIR
+1271 LPKDIR

-1286 WAKSKDPDIHTRIAK
+1286 WAKTKDPDIHTRIAK
-1301 YNSTID
+1301 SNSTLD

-1314 GNRRR
+1314 ANRRQ
-1319 MRISRELIDSGTMD
+1319 MRLSRELIDSGTMD
-1333 KISDAVD
+1333 KISDAID

-1366 SNNLTFDGYD
+1366 ANNLTFEGYD

-1386 ETSDSKGWL
+1386 EDSESKGWL
-1395 DRKQVAKL
+1395 DDKQIAKL
-1403 MEAALTGDKEI
+1403 MEAALTGDKNI

-1444 PINRTN
+1444 AINRTT
-1450 GYEKPAWWWTN
+1450 GLEKPAWWWAN
-1461 IDYDGN
+1461 IDYDGKLV
-1467 IIKNKKNKNL
+1467 KNKKNKKL

-1490 IRRNT
+1490 IRKNT

-1512 NEYDGDEIK
+1512 NKYDGDQIK

-1532 LWVGKKDK
+1532 VWVGKKDK
-1540 NGSKYFGKPE
+1540 NGSKYYGKPE
-1550 FSDLTL
+1550 FSDLTV
-1556 NKKSLVNVW
+1556 NKKSLVHVW

-1574 KDDAGNPV
+1574 KDDSGNSI

-1602 IPQSIIEMTQS
+1602 VPQSIIDMTQS
-1613 TEQMQKYWQQ
+1613 TSKMQEYWKK
-1623 EITRGNMTID
+1623 EITRGNMTVD
-1633 MAKEFIESV
+1633 MAKEFIASV
-1642 EELNTAGT
+1642 EELNSGGT

-1664 MKRSHGAKYLMRTPD
+1664 MKRSHGAKYLMRTSD

-1687 SLPYGEGIVPLGLGD
+1687 SLPYGEGIVPLGLGN
-1702 NTIKIIDQTKVSIVN
+1702 NTMKLIDQTKIRIIN

-1743 TDTDTLDT
+1743 TDTDTLDII
-1751 MAKIAGRE
+1751 AKAVGRE

-1769 VKTIMWYSSLNNKFA
+1769 VKTIMWYSSLNDKFA

-1795 KPNWEGEHYVAIKH
+1795 KSNWEGEHYLAVKH

-1814 EGGYKF
+1814 EEGLRF
-1820 VDEDNNIIAYTVEEG
+1820 VDNEDNIIAYTVMEN
-1835 NKIRIYDN
+1835 NKVRIYDN
-1843 DGNRINRLLTL
+1843 DGNRINRLFTL

-1865 SFKLDG
+1865 SFKLNG

-1885 RIVKVPGHK
+1885 RVIKVPGHK
-1894 GKSSSAFPMTWL
+1894 SKSSSAFPMTWL

-1912 DFDKLRTQIENKLI
+1912 DFDKVRTTIENKLVEI
-1926 ETARANVR
+1926 ARANVK
-1934 AMFDARKDP
+1934 AMFDARKNP
-1943 QIMASLFGQLKS
+1943 EIMASLFGQLKS

-1972 GEMLQDG
+1972 GQMLEDG
-1979 YNLPHISSGV
+1979 YMLPHIASGV
-1989 LEPIKNKLI
+1989 LEPVKNKLI
-1998 RENAYKGRRT
+1998 RENAFKGRRT

-2021 GTKVSEENGIAI
+2021 GTKVSDENGIAI
-2033 SEDDATMVNF
+2033 SEDDAIMVNF
-2043 VKQKLNLDPSLR
+2043 VKKKLNLDPSLR
-2055 GAELQNAF
+2055 GVELQNAF
-2063 KEAILNMNNK
+2063 KEATLNLNNK
-2073 GRGVYILLGRMPV
+2073 GKGVYLLLGRMPV
-2086 YSVTG
+2086 YAVTG

-2104 QGNVVFIHP
+2104 QGNVIFIHP
-2113 ELVSGALQADADGDA
+2113 ELAAGPLQADADGDA
-2128 ATMQIMYFGDR
+2128 ATIQIMYFGEN
-2139 FQDESVINAM
+2139 FQDESIVNSM
-2149 LDAKKAFDKRGG
+2149 LDAKKSFDKRAG

-2175 PATSKKSIYQASSMI
+2175 PATSKRSIYQASAMI

-2197 GILTNAINFF
+2197 GILTNAVNFF
-2207 EDMHFKDVKMKIGKQ
+2207 EDMHFKEIKMTIGKQ
-2222 TIVTRDPEEGKVIM
+2222 TIVTRDPENGKVIM
-2236 DYAPLREDI
+2236 DYAPLRDDV
-2245 TQEMLDDAQMGTIVN
+2245 TQETLNDSKMGTLVN
-2260 KQGKPWK
+2260 KQGKEWK
-2267 SGEKYLM
+2267 SGDKYLM
-2274 TTPLNQ
+2274 TTPINQ

-2301 YDGYD
+2301 YNGYD
-2306 FIIPKMFVQD
+2306 FIIPKMFVQE
-2316 NGSPIGI
+2316 NGSPIGL

-2388 RNRFNKGTRKS
+2388 RNRFNKGTKKS
-2399 KLAKSTLPIEE
+2399 KLAKSTLPIDE
-2410 IIFNDKMT
+2410 IIFNNKLT
-2418 SIEKLIATPHEEMVR
+2418 SIEKILAAPHEEMVR

-2440 DIVVEHPWGYG
+2440 DIVHEHPWGFG
-2451 THQIVNGLSKTQ
+2451 QHQIVNGLSKTQ
-2463 ADLYAIQVKEQR
+2463 SDIFAIQKKEER
-2475 FYPETGWKA
+2475 FYPESDSWKS

-2502 IHARAIVYK
+2502 IHARAVVYQ

-2521 SYPYADEM
+2521 SYPYSDEM
-2529 LDFINKW
+2529 LDFMNKW
-2536 YNEGDK
+2536 FNQGDK

-2552 TKEQQAYTTLRF
+2552 SKEQQAYTTLRF

-2602 EKAKEFLTNKL
+2602 EKAKEFLTNRL

-2633 RVRDV
+2633 RIRDV

>member
-9 LQFAEWLKSDT
+9 LQFAEWLKNDT
-20 TPNGGAALWEASA
+20 TPNGGADLWAASA
-33 LYDFQVDPNT
+33 LYDFQIDPN
-43 NEISTQQF
+43 NGQLSTQPF
-51 NQEYSNYLQEESFPA
+51 NEETVNILQKEDYPA
-66 LKERIENIVKVAPQ
+66 LKQRIENIVKVAPE
-80 LKDKSLLY
+80 LKQKSLLY
-88 KPVGFGEKAAWMV
+88 NPVKLGEKAAWMI

-108 LSGESPSRLADII
+108 FSGESPSRVGEIVTDL
-121 TNELSPLTKNTWEID
+121 LSPLSKDTWDSNE
-136 DFKELT
+136 FKQLT
-142 DRLETF
+142 DRLEIF
-148 YNEGKQRLDNGQILE
+148 YNDGKQKLNNGQITQ
-163 EGDAKLIQDVGSYLE
+163 EGDAKLIQDVGTYLE

-183 AEEIKSG
+183 TEEIQSG

-207 GMYTGMGERVGAG
+207 GDFTGMGEKVGAG

-289 TILGLVPSITA
+289 TILGLVPSISA
-300 IGAGTLTTIA
+300 IGIGTGVTLA
-310 TGSPLVGY
+310 TKSPAAGY
-318 ATTMGILNPLESTG
+318 AATMGILNPLEATG

-375 RYMKNIMPKDAQR
+375 RYMKNVMPKDAQR

-421 GSQEFIQYLSSVAI
+421 GSQEFVQYLSSVAI
-435 QSGYKDEN
+435 QTGYKDEN
-443 FSDLYDA
+443 FSDLYDR

-455 SFIGGALLG
+455 SFLGGALLG
-464 GGMGAAG
+464 GTMGAAG
-471 ILISGKERFSM
+471 IVLSGKERFSM
-482 EEMFANLKDK
+482 EDMFKAASGEDVST
-492 DAPRTKKGKPVY
+492 PKGKPVY
-504 EGRPIAPV
+504 QGRPIAPV
-512 LAEQIEDKPTR
+512 DPRQIQDRPIT
-523 KAEPTQKGLV
+523 KAEPTQKGLI
-533 QEIVTAGQSLQVSVD
+533 QEIITAGQSTRVSID
-548 RDEVTDDK
+548 RSEIEDDK
-556 LKQTINEL
+556 VKQRIDEL

-571 KVEKLSYVLQKGGND
+571 KVEKLAYVLQKGGKD

-592 ESDLENVNNTLKA
+592 ESEVENVNNVLNA

-617 LKDRENLAK
+617 LKDRESLAQ
-626 DVVDGRI
+626 DIVDGRI
-633 KIDYQIGKGG
+633 KIDYKVGKGG
-643 KISPIGKKPTISITD
+643 KITPTGKKATISITD
-658 KQIIDDLVKTYEK
+658 KEIIDDLVKTYEK
-671 DIIEDVGKK
+671 DIIDDVGKK

-697 IGKQVQAQAEK
+697 IGKQIQSQSEK
-708 QVGATPQAGQ
+708 QVGASPQAGQ
-718 PTDAQLAAALG
+718 PSDAQLAAALG
-729 AFDAPSP
+729 AFDAPSS
-736 PKKQPKPIPK
+736 KKQPKPIPK

-752 AKAVEEQ
+752 SKAVEEQ
-759 SIEQLKQTASPVD
+759 SIEQLKQTITPVD

-784 KNNPYSGKSGKLV
+784 KNNPYSGKSGKLI

-809 FDDGKKFSFTT
+809 FDDGRKFSFTT

-825 IQEDAPI
+825 IQEDAP
-832 IKTKQKPIKKL
+832 KK
-843 SSLKQEVFKLSD
+843 
-855 KEQSK
+855 
-860 GFARV
+860 
-865 SDDAIINYIVKAPSD
+865 
-880 TIKKV
+880 TIKK
-885 LKRLPKKRRE
+885 
-895 KLLDT
+895 
-900 ITQYRNIIKAE
+900 Q
-911 GVNASEKQIQKAI
+911 S
-924 SEEGMVQLPS
+924 
-934 QKEAKKAF
+934 
-942 FEQFNKDIDK
+942 DIDK
-952 QVDKDFLEQEISRR
+952 EVDKDFLEQEISRR
-966 VEEDVAGTMGY
+966 VEEDVAGTMGDI
-977 VPRDVLEKNIRK
+977 PRDVLEKDIRE

-994 EKPKKIDKNK
+994 EKPKTIDKNK

-1009 DRTMAEIEQIEGV
+1009 DRKMAEIEQIEGV
-1022 DIKKVGLPVEGGL
+1022 DIKKVGLPVEDGL

-1050 GLASNWVNSLKIK
+1050 GLASNWVNNLKIK
-1063 RKTQGRDTIDII
+1063 RKSQGRESIDII
-1075 AKPGSEGFWEKQGF
+1075 ARPGSQGFWEKQGF
-1089 ISVKPYLSEKFED
+1089 KVYDPINEYFDFDDDGKQDKLLVGKAELFEKEL
-1102 QKNQPKMGEKGYLP
+1102 KN
-1116 SKFQAMKLP
+1116 
-1125 NFRDAVIDK
+1125 K
-1134 DGNIKKVDG
+1134 DGKLKKVDG
-1143 KEVTPMTF
+1143 KTPAPMIF
-1151 ILNDYMGMDGVSLQD
+1151 DLRNVSLQD
-1166 LIINAQLGLKDKPI
+1166 LIVNAQLGVQDKPV
-1180 SEVGQSIKKAEEKPE
+1180 SEVDKSIKKAEEKPSKVKDE
-1195 KIKEVISNAADE
+1195 ISNAVDE
-1207 LKKGLEELGNITQ
+1207 IMKGLDELGNITQ
-1220 KGAVSPMGDLSDKA
+1220 KGGVSPMGDLSDKA
-1234 AYNRAKQHFE
+1234 AYNRSKQHFE
-1244 NSYDSLKSAYRITLE
+1244 NAYDSLKSAYRITLE
-1259 DYVHA
+1259 DFIHA

-1271 LPKEIR
+1271 LPKDIR

-1286 WAKSKDPDIHTRIAK
+1286 WAKTKDPDIHTRIAK
-1301 YNSTID
+1301 SNSTLD

-1314 GNRRR
+1314 ANRRQ
-1319 MRISRELIDSGTMD
+1319 MRLSRELIDSGTMD
-1333 KISDAVD
+1333 KISDAID

-1366 SNNLTFDGYD
+1366 ANNLTFEGYD

-1386 ETSDSKGWL
+1386 EDSESKGWL
-1395 DRKQVAKL
+1395 DDKQIAKL
-1403 MEAALTGDKEI
+1403 MEAALTGDKNI

-1420 SKYNYV
+1420 SKHKYV

-1444 PINRTN
+1444 AINRTT
-1450 GYEKPAWWWTN
+1450 GREKAAWWWAN
-1461 IDYDGN
+1461 IDYDGKLV
-1467 IIKNKKNKNL
+1467 KNKKNKKL

-1483 SPRFGKD
+1483 SLRFGKD
-1490 IRRNT
+1490 IRKNT

-1512 NEYDGDEIK
+1512 NKYDGDQIK

-1532 LWVGKKDK
+1532 VWVGKKDK
-1540 NGSKYFGKPE
+1540 NGSKYYGKPE
-1550 FSDLTL
+1550 FSDLTV
-1556 NKKSLVNVW
+1556 NKKSLVHVW

-1574 KDDAGNPV
+1574 KDDSGNPI

-1602 IPQSIIEMTQS
+1602 VPQSIINMTQS
-1613 TEQMQKYWQQ
+1613 TSKMQEYWKK
-1623 EITRGNMTID
+1623 EITRGNMTVD
-1633 MAKEFIESV
+1633 MAKEFIASV
-1642 EELNTAGT
+1642 EELNNGGT

-1664 MKRSHGAKYLMRTPD
+1664 MKRSHGSKYLMRTPD

-1702 NTIKIIDQTKVSIVN
+1702 NTMKLIDQTKISIIN

-1743 TDTDTLDT
+1743 TDTDTLDII
-1751 MAKIAGRE
+1751 AKVVGRE

-1769 VKTIMWYSSLNNKFA
+1769 VKTIMWYSSLNDKFA

-1795 KPNWEGEHYVAIKH
+1795 ESNWEGEHYLAVKH

-1814 EGGYKF
+1814 EEGLRF
-1820 VDEDNNIIAYTVEEG
+1820 VDNENNIIAYTVMEN
-1835 NKIRIYDN
+1835 NKVRIYDN
-1843 DGNRINRLLTL
+1843 DGNRINRLFTL

-1871 RVATDVLTLPEEST
+1871 RVATDVLTLPEQST
-1885 RIVKVPGHK
+1885 RVIKVPGHK
-1894 GKSSSAFPMTWL
+1894 SKSSSAFPMTWL

-1912 DFDKLRTQIENKLI
+1912 DFDKVRTTIENKLV
-1926 ETARANVR
+1926 ETARANVK

-1943 QIMASLFGQLKS
+1943 EIMASLFGQLKS

-1960 PNEIEKLIEPIQ
+1960 PNEIEKLIEPVQ
-1972 GEMLQDG
+1972 GQMLEDG
-1979 YNLPHISSGV
+1979 YMLPHIASGV
-1989 LEPIKNKLI
+1989 LEPVKNKLI
-1998 RENAYKGRRT
+1998 RENAFKGRRT

-2021 GTKVSEENGIAI
+2021 GTKVSDENGIAI
-2033 SEDDATMVNF
+2033 SEDDAVMVNF
-2043 VKQKLNLDPSLR
+2043 VKKKLNLDPSLK
-2055 GAELQNAF
+2055 GVDLQNAF
-2063 KEAILNMNNK
+2063 KEATLNLNNK
-2073 GRGVYILLGRMPV
+2073 GKGVYLLLGRMPV
-2086 YSVTG
+2086 YAVTG
-2091 VTLGKITNIVPSG
+2091 VTLGKITNIIPSG
-2104 QGNVVFIHP
+2104 QGNVIFIHP
-2113 ELVSGALQADADGDA
+2113 ELAAGPLQADADGDA
-2128 ATMQIMYFGDR
+2128 ATIQIMYFGEN
-2139 FQDESVINAM
+2139 FQDESIVNSM
-2149 LDAKKAFDKRGG
+2149 LDAKKSFDKRAG

-2175 PATSKKSIYQASSMI
+2175 PATSKRSIYQASAMI

-2197 GILTNAINFF
+2197 GILTNAVNFF
-2207 EDMHFKDVKMKIGKQ
+2207 EDMHFKEIKMTIGKQ
-2222 TIVTRDPEEGKVIM
+2222 TIVTRDPEDGKVIM
-2236 DYAPLREDI
+2236 DYAPLRDDV
-2245 TQEMLDDAQMGTIVN
+2245 TQETLNDSKMGTLVN
-2260 KQGKPWK
+2260 KEGKEWK
-2267 SGEKYLM
+2267 SGDKYLM
-2274 TTPLNQ
+2274 TTPINQ

-2289 DHAKELLLYDWG
+2289 DHAKELLLYDWK
-2301 YDGYD
+2301 YNGYD
-2306 FIIPKMFVQD
+2306 FIIPKMFVQE
-2316 NGSPIGI
+2316 NGSPIGL

-2337 SYGNIRYGRDMDT
+2337 SYGSIRYGRDMDT

-2388 RNRFNKGTRKS
+2388 RNRFNKGTRIS
-2399 KLAKSTLPIEE
+2399 KLAKSTLPIDE
-2410 IIFNDKMT
+2410 IIFNDKLT
-2418 SIEKLIATPHEEMVR
+2418 SIEKILAAPHEEMVR

-2440 DIVVEHPWGYG
+2440 DIVHEHPWGFG
-2451 THQIVNGLSKTQ
+2451 QHQIVNGLSKTQ
-2463 ADLYAIQVKEQR
+2463 SDIFAIQKKEER
-2475 FYPETGWKA
+2475 FYPESNNWKS
-2484 RKKEAR
+2484 RKKEAL

-2502 IHARAIVYK
+2502 IHSRAVVYQ

-2521 SYPYADEM
+2521 SYPYSDEM
-2529 LDFINKW
+2529 LDFMDKW
-2536 YNEGDK
+2536 FNQGDK

-2552 TKEQQAYTTLRF
+2552 SKEQQAYTTLRF

-2602 EKAKEFLTNKL
+2602 EKAKEFLTNRL

-2633 RVRDV
+2633 RIRDV

>member
-20 TPNGGAALWEASA
+20 TPNGGADLWAASA
-33 LYDFQVDPNT
+33 LYDFQIDPN
-43 NEISTQQF
+43 NGQLSTQPF
-51 NQEYSNYLQEESFPA
+51 NEETVNLLQKEDYPA
-66 LKERIENIVKVAPQ
+66 LKQRIENIVKVAPE
-80 LKDKSLLY
+80 LKQKSLLY
-88 KPVGFGEKAAWMV
+88 NPVNFGEKAAWMI

-108 LSGESPSRLADII
+108 FSGESPSRVGEIVTEL
-121 TNELSPLTKNTWEID
+121 LSPLSKDTW
-136 DFKELT
+136 DFDEFKQLT

-148 YNEGKQRLDNGQILE
+148 YNDGKQKLNNGQITQ
-163 EGDAKLIQDVGSYLE
+163 EGDAKLIQDVGTYLE

-183 AEEIKSG
+183 AEEIQSG

-207 GMYTGMGERVGAG
+207 GDFTGMGEKVGEG
-220 VKRQRE
+220 LKRQRE

-289 TILGLVPSITA
+289 TILGLVPSIAA
-300 IGAGTLTTIA
+300 IGVGTGVTLA
-310 TGSPLVGY
+310 TKSPAAGY
-318 ATTMGILNPLESTG
+318 AATMGILNPLEATG

-375 RYMKNIMPKDAQR
+375 RYMKNVMPKDAQR

-421 GSQEFIQYLSSVAI
+421 GSQEFVQYLSSVAI
-435 QSGYKDEN
+435 QTGYKDEN
-443 FSDLYDA
+443 FSDLYDR

-455 SFIGGALLG
+455 SFLGGALLG
-464 GGMGAAG
+464 GTMGAAG
-471 ILISGKERFSM
+471 IVISGKERFSM
-482 EEMFANLKDK
+482 EDMFKAASGEDVST
-492 DAPRTKKGKPVY
+492 PKGKPVY
-504 EGRPIAPV
+504 QGRPIAPV
-512 LAEQIEDKPTR
+512 DPRQIQDRPIT
-523 KAEPTQKGLV
+523 KAEPTQKGLI
-533 QEIVTAGQSLQVSVD
+533 QEIVTAGQSTRVSID
-548 RDEVTDDK
+548 RDEITDDK
-556 LKQTINEL
+556 VKQRIDEL

-571 KVEKLSYVLQKGGND
+571 KVEKLAYVLQKGGKD

-592 ESDLENVNNTLKA
+592 ESEIENVNNVLNA

-617 LKDRENLAK
+617 LKDRESLAQ
-626 DVVDGRI
+626 DIVDGRI
-633 KIDYQIGKGG
+633 KIDYKVGKGG
-643 KISPIGKKPTISITD
+643 KITPTGKKATISITD

-697 IGKQVQAQAEK
+697 IGKQVQSQAEK
-708 QVGATPQAGQ
+708 QIGASPQAGQ
-718 PTDAQLAAALG
+718 PTDAQLASALG

-736 PKKQPKPIPK
+736 KKQPKPISK

-752 AKAVEEQ
+752 SKAVEKQ
-759 SIEQLKQTASPVD
+759 AIEQLKQTASPVN

-809 FDDGKKFSFTT
+809 FDDGKRFSFTT

-825 IQEDAPI
+825 IQKDAPK
-832 IKTKQKPIKKL
+832 KTKEKIYDVKVDMYENPNIQ
-843 SSLKQEVFKLSD
+843 D
-855 KEQSK
+855 KTGDNQD
-860 GFARV
+860 V
-865 SDDAIINYIVKAPSD
+865 WV
-880 TIKKV
+880 
-885 LKRLPKKRRE
+885 
-895 KLLDT
+895 
-900 ITQYRNIIKAE
+900 
-911 GVNASEKQIQKAI
+911 VNN
-924 SEEGMVQLPS
+924 L
-934 QKEAKKAF
+934 KEAKEQLKSIKSGLGKGKNFANKIEK
-942 FEQFNKDIDK
+942 FEDHYILKHKQGDDKHIYIKGTEPKGLILDTKGRVKGKPYTKQSDIDK

-966 VEEDVAGTMGY
+966 VEEDVAGTMGDI
-977 VPRDVLEKNIRK
+977 PRDVLEKDIRE

-994 EKPKKIDKNK
+994 EKPKKINK
-1004 ARAAA
+1004 SQASITAVLK
-1009 DRTMAEIEQIEGV
+1009 MAEIEQIEGV
-1022 DIKKVGLPVEGGL
+1022 DIVRVGLPVKGGL

-1050 GLASNWVNSLKIK
+1050 GLASNWVNNLKIQ
-1063 RKTQGRDTIDII
+1063 RKSQGRDTIDII
-1075 AKPGSEGFWEKQGF
+1075 AKPGSEEFWKKQGF
-1089 ISVKPYLSEKFED
+1089 KVYDPINEYFGNYETGKQDKLLV
-1102 QKNQPKMGEKGYLP
+1102 EKGELFE
-1116 SKFQAMKLP
+1116 KELK
-1125 NFRDAVIDK
+1125 DK
-1134 DGNIKKVDG
+1134 DGKLKKVDG
-1143 KEVTPMTF
+1143 KTPTPMIF
-1151 ILNDYMGMDGVSLQD
+1151 DLRNVSLQD
-1166 LIINAQLGLKDKPI
+1166 LIVNAQLGLQDKPI
-1180 SEVGQSIKKAEEKPE
+1180 SEVDKSIKKAEEKPNKVKDE
-1195 KIKEVISNAADE
+1195 ISNAVDE
-1207 LKKGLEELGNITQ
+1207 IMKGLDELGNITQ
-1220 KGAVSPMGDLSDKA
+1220 KGGVSPMGDLSDKA
-1234 AYNRAKQHFE
+1234 AYNRSKQHFE
-1244 NSYDSLKSAYRITLE
+1244 NAYDSLKSAYRITLE
-1259 DYVHA
+1259 DFMHA

-1271 LPKEIR
+1271 LPKDIR
-1277 QKIRDFLMK
+1277 QKIRNFLMK
-1286 WAKSKDPDIHTRIAK
+1286 WAKTKDPDIHTRIAK
-1301 YNSTID
+1301 SNSTLD

-1314 GNRRR
+1314 ANRRQ
-1319 MRISRELIDSGTMD
+1319 MRLSRELIDSGTMD
-1333 KISDAVD
+1333 KISDAID

-1366 SNNLTFDGYD
+1366 ANNLTFEGYD

-1386 ETSDSKGWL
+1386 EDSESKGWL
-1395 DRKQVAKL
+1395 DDKQIAKL
-1403 MEAALTGDKEI
+1403 MEAALTGDKNI

-1444 PINRTN
+1444 AINRTT
-1450 GYEKPAWWWTN
+1450 GLEKPAWWWAN
-1461 IDYDGN
+1461 IDYDGKLV
-1467 IIKNKKNKNL
+1467 KNKKNKKL

-1490 IRRNT
+1490 IRKNT

-1512 NEYDGDEIK
+1512 NKYDGDQIK

-1532 LWVGKKDK
+1532 VWVGKKDK
-1540 NGSKYFGKPE
+1540 NGSKYYGKPE
-1550 FSDLTL
+1550 FSDLTV
-1556 NKKSLVNVW
+1556 NKKSLVHVW

-1574 KDDAGNPV
+1574 KDDSGNSI

-1602 IPQSIIEMTQS
+1602 VPQSIIDMTQS
-1613 TEQMQKYWQQ
+1613 TSKMQEYWKK
-1623 EITRGNMTID
+1623 EITRGNMTVD
-1633 MAKEFIESV
+1633 MAKEFIASV
-1642 EELNTAGT
+1642 EELNSGGT

-1664 MKRSHGAKYLMRTPD
+1664 MKRSHGAKYLMRTSD

-1687 SLPYGEGIVPLGLGD
+1687 SLPYGEGIVPLGLGN
-1702 NTIKIIDQTKVSIVN
+1702 NTMKLIDQTKISIIN

-1743 TDTDTLDT
+1743 TDTDTLDII
-1751 MAKIAGRE
+1751 AKAVGRE

-1769 VKTIMWYSSLNNKFA
+1769 VKTIMWYSSLNDKFA

-1795 KPNWEGEHYVAIKH
+1795 KSNWEGEHYLAVKH

-1814 EGGYKF
+1814 EEGLRF
-1820 VDEDNNIIAYTVEEG
+1820 VDNEDNIIAYTVMEN
-1835 NKIRIYDN
+1835 NKVRIYDN
-1843 DGNRINRLLTL
+1843 DGNRINRLFTL

-1885 RIVKVPGHK
+1885 RVIKVPGHK
-1894 GKSSSAFPMTWL
+1894 SKSSSAFPMTWL

-1912 DFDKLRTQIENKLI
+1912 DFDKVRTTIENKLVEI
-1926 ETARANVR
+1926 ARANVK
-1934 AMFDARKDP
+1934 AMFDARKNP
-1943 QIMASLFGQLKS
+1943 EIMASLFGQLKS

-1972 GEMLQDG
+1972 GQMLEDG
-1979 YNLPHISSGV
+1979 YMLPHIASGV
-1989 LEPIKNKLI
+1989 LEPVKNKLI
-1998 RENAYKGRRT
+1998 RENAFKGRRT

-2021 GTKVSEENGIAI
+2021 GTKVSDENGIAI
-2033 SEDDATMVNF
+2033 SEDDAIMVNF
-2043 VKQKLNLDPSLR
+2043 VKKKLNLDPSLR
-2055 GAELQNAF
+2055 GVELQNAF
-2063 KEAILNMNNK
+2063 KEATLNLNNK
-2073 GRGVYILLGRMPV
+2073 GKGVYLLLGRMPV
-2086 YSVTG
+2086 YAVTG

-2104 QGNVVFIHP
+2104 QGNVIFIHP
-2113 ELVSGALQADADGDA
+2113 ELAAGPLQADSDGDA
-2128 ATMQIMYFGDR
+2128 ATIQIMYFGEN
-2139 FQDESVINAM
+2139 FQDESIVNSM
-2149 LDAKKAFDKRGG
+2149 LDAKKSFDKRAG

-2175 PATSKKSIYQASSMI
+2175 PATSKRSIYQASAMI

-2197 GILTNAINFF
+2197 GILTNAVNFF
-2207 EDMHFKDVKMKIGKQ
+2207 EDMHFKEIKMTIGKQ
-2222 TIVTRDPEEGKVIM
+2222 TIVTRDPENGKVIM
-2236 DYAPLREDI
+2236 DYAPLRDDV
-2245 TQEMLDDAQMGTIVN
+2245 TQETLNDSKMGTLVN
-2260 KQGKPWK
+2260 KQGKEWK
-2267 SGEKYLM
+2267 SGDKYLM
-2274 TTPLNQ
+2274 TTPINQ

-2301 YDGYD
+2301 YNGYD
-2306 FIIPKMFVQD
+2306 FIIPKMFVQE
-2316 NGSPIGI
+2316 NGSPIGL

-2388 RNRFNKGTRKS
+2388 RNRFNKGTKKS
-2399 KLAKSTLPIEE
+2399 KLAKSTLPIDE
-2410 IIFNDKMT
+2410 IIFNNKLT
-2418 SIEKLIATPHEEMVR
+2418 SIEKILAAPHEEMVR

-2440 DIVVEHPWGYG
+2440 DIVHEHPWGFG
-2451 THQIVNGLSKTQ
+2451 QHQIVNGLSKTQ
-2463 ADLYAIQVKEQR
+2463 SDIFAIQKKEER
-2475 FYPETGWKA
+2475 FYPESDSWKS

-2502 IHARAIVYK
+2502 IHARAVVYQ

-2521 SYPYADEM
+2521 SYPYSDEM
-2529 LDFINKW
+2529 LDFMNKW
-2536 YNEGDK
+2536 FNQGDK

-2552 TKEQQAYTTLRF
+2552 SKEQQAYTTLRF

-2602 EKAKEFLTNKL
+2602 EKAKEFLTNRL

-2633 RVRDV
+2633 RIRDV